1 MAGDR
6 ATKADI
12 RRMVADMERPAAG
25 PGRPRRDPAQEMK
38 ATNELSCYR
47 YAAVSREVAD
57 DRWIDFAERRLDRQS
72 LLQQLHGLST
82 SPTIAVSNIP
92 YSKTMVSR
100 CLVRSL
106 EGAEG
111 ETSDSPDW
119 LASVHQQTQDCR
131 SLSAAELVEL
141 AQEADCRVEISW
153 SRQHSQQGGLDAIF
167 HRYQPLTGERVM
179 FRFPTDHAER
189 PLHSLSSKPL
199 RQQFLQKTQ
208 QRLVEMLEA
217 QLPTY
222 MVPQTLTVLDAMPHT
237 EQPFRTEA
245 AAFYTSR
252 AGDAAAVGGVLAIA
266 PDSIGL
272 DDSFFRLGGD
282 SIAAMKLVGE
292 ARRAGIQLTV
302 ADLFRNPRLDQ
313 LTAAATASTHAS
325 PVSIPQVEH
334 VGPVAQSF
342 AQGRLWF
349 LEELHPGLTW
359 YLMPLAVRIRGPLDL
374 PALHSALLAVER
386 RHETLRTTFATV
398 DGASVQV
405 VQPFQAK
412 DLNIIDIVPGD
423 EQGLTEAVHQST
435 TFDLRTQPGWR
446 VTVYRVGE
454 HDHVLSIVMHHIISD
469 GWSVDVLMRELA
481 GFYSASVRGH
491 DPLSQ
496 VQPLPVQYRDFSLWQ
511 RQQAQADEH
520 QKQLSYWVEQLQTS
534 RPAELLCDKP
544 RPAALSGQAGVQ
556 SIEIAGPLYA
566 KLQSFCQLHGVTQ
579 FVVLLAAFRTAHFRL
594 TGQDDATIGTVNA
607 NRDRWEIKD
616 MIGFFVS
623 MQCLRITIGD
633 DSFEQLVQQV
643 NAVAVA
649 SHANADVPFESI
661 VSKLKSDRDLSR
673 HPLVQLVFAVHAQ
686 RDLGQLKLEG
696 MKTESLGDTAT
707 TRFDLEFHLFQQ
719 SDSLWGSVMFS
730 TDLYAPETI
739 DNLLSVFQRVLEA
752 CLDDPQAPVA
762 SMPLLREDNYAK
774 LDAMGLVRAEETAY
788 PRDSSVVDLFREQAA
803 ACPSR
808 VAVKDSVTEMTYA
821 QLDTA
826 SDVLARWLARR
837 SLAPETL
844 VGVFASRSCEAIV
857 AFLGI
862 LKANLAY
869 LPFDVKIPRKRMEDI
884 LSSLPGHRIILV
896 GVGAQPPSTELSNI
910 ELVGIR
916 EALDEQTK
924 TKAGKHTLA
933 VCSGPSA
940 TSLAYVMFTSGSTGM
955 PKGVMAEHRGIVRL
969 VRDNNLVQH
978 LPDSPVMAHMANLAF
993 DASTWEIYSTLL
1005 RGGTLVCIGAAM
1017 VLDAEA
1023 VLQMFP
1029 VHPADLVA
1037 AKQYLTG
1044 KGQYANGIPIG
1055 RALSNSGA
1063 FVMDAKLQLVP
1074 LGVVG
1079 ELVVTGDGLAR
1090 GYTDPARNI
1099 DRFVSVEIGGKT
1111 VRAYRT
1117 GDYVR
1122 HRPTDGQ
1129 LEFFGRMDGQ
1139 VKIRGNRVELGE
1151 VEHALRSDKAVR
1163 EAVAVLQQHDG
1174 SEARLAGFVTVHE
1187 DAEIADEQDVESRKS
1202 RHLYS
1207 IKQRLTEL
1215 LEAQLPAYMVP
1226 QTITILDA
1234 MPVNQ
1239 NGKADRKALEQQI
1252 GTQEGQSGL
1261 KRQPETEMQRTMQQL
1276 WAGVLAI
1283 APDSIGLDDSFFR
1296 LGGDS
1301 IAAMKL
1307 VGEARRAGIQLTV
1320 ADLFR
1325 NPRLDQLTAAATA
1338 STHASPVSIPQV
1350 EHVGPVAQSFAQGR
1364 LWFLEELHP
1373 GLTWY
1378 LMPLAVRIRGPLDLP
1393 ALHSAL
1399 LAVERRHETLRTT
1412 FATVDG
1418 ASVQVVQP
1426 FQAKDLNIIDIVP
1439 GDEQGL
1445 TEAVHQDHSTP
1456 FDLRTQPGWRVTVYR
1471 VGEHDHVLSIVM
1483 HHIISDGWSVDVL
1496 MRELAGFYSASVR
1509 GHDPLS
1515 QVQPLPVQYR
1525 DFSLWQRQQAQ
1536 ADEHQKQL
1544 SYWVEQLQTSRPAEL
1559 LCDKPRPAALSGQA
1573 GVQSIEIAGP
1583 LYAKLQS
1590 FCQLHGVT
1598 QFVVLLAA
1606 FRTAHFRLTGQD
1618 DATIGTVNANRD
1630 RWEIKDMIGF
1640 FVSMQCL
1647 RITIGD
1653 DSFEQ
1658 LVQQVN
1664 AVAVAS
1670 HANADVPFESI
1681 VSKLKSDRDL
1691 SRHPLLKLE
1700 GMKTESLGD
1709 TATTRFD
1716 LEFHLFQQSDSLWGS
1731 VMFSTDLY
1739 APETIDNLLSVFQRV
1754 LEACLDDP
1762 QAPVASMPLLREDNY
1777 AKLDA
1782 MGLVRAEETAYPRDS
1797 SVVDLFREQAAACPS
1812 RVAVKDSV
1820 TEMTY
1825 AQLDTASDVLARW
1838 LARRSLA
1845 PETLVGVFASRSCEA
1860 IVAFLGIL
1868 KANLA
1873 YLPFD
1878 VKIPRKRMEDILS
1891 SLPGHRI
1898 ILVGVGAQP
1907 PSTELSNIELV
1918 GIREALDE
1926 QTKTKAGKHTLAV
1939 CSGPSATSLAY
1950 VMFTSGSTGMPKGV
1964 MAEHR
1969 GIVRLVRDNN
1979 LVQHLPDSPVMA
1991 HMANLAFDASTW
2003 EIYSTLLRGGTLVCI
2018 GAAMVLD
2025 AEAVLQM
2032 FPVHPA
2038 DLVAAKQY
2046 LTGKFVNGYGPTEN
2060 TTFSATFL
2068 ISPEGQYANGIPIG
2082 RALSNS
2088 GAFVMDAKL
2097 QLVPLGVVGELVV
2110 TGDGLA
2116 RGYTDPARNIDRF
2129 VSVEIGGKTVRAYRT
2144 GDYVRHRPT
2153 DGQLEFFGRMDGQVK
2168 IRGNRVE
2175 LGEVEHALRSD
2186 KAVREAVAVL
2196 QQHDGSEARLAG
2208 FVTVHEDAEIADEQ
2222 DVESRKSRHLYSIK
2236 QRLTELLEAQLP
2248 AYMVPQ
2254 TITILDAMPVNQNG
2268 KADRKALEQQ
2278 IGTQEGQSG
2287 LKRQPETEM
2296 QRTMQQLWAG
2306 VLAIAPD
2313 SIGLDDSFFRLGGD
2327 SIAAMKLV
2335 GEARRAGIQL
2345 TVADLFRNPRL
2356 DQLTAAATAST
2367 HASPVSIPQVEHVGP
2382 VAQSFA
2388 QGRLWFLEELHPGL
2402 TWYLMPLAVRI
2413 RGPLDLPAL
2422 HSALLA
2428 VERRHETLRTTFATV
2443 DGASV
2448 QVVQP
2453 FQAKDL
2459 NIIDIVPGDE
2469 QGLTEAVHQ
2478 DHSTPF
2484 DLRTQPGWRVT
2495 VYRVGEHDH
2504 VLSIVM
2510 HHIISDGWSVDVL
2523 MRELAGFYSASVRGH
2538 DPLSQV
2544 QPLPV
2549 QYRDFSLWQ
2558 RQQAQADEHQKQLS
2572 YWVEQ
2577 LQTSRPAELLCDKP
2591 RPAALSGQAGVQSIE
2606 IAGPLYAKLQ
2616 SFCQLHGV
2624 TQFVVLLAAFR
2635 TAHFRLTGQDDAT
2648 IGTVNANRDRWEIKD
2663 MIGFFVSMQCLRIT
2677 IGDDSFEQLVQQVN
2691 AVAVASH
2698 ANADVPFESIVS
2710 KLKSDRDLS
2719 RHPLVQ
2725 LVFAVH
2731 AQRDLGQLKLEG
2743 MKTESLGDTA
2753 TTRFDLEFHLF
2764 QQSDSLWGSVM
2775 FSTDLYAPETIDNL
2789 LSVFQRVLE
2798 ACLDDP
2804 QAPVASMPLLRED
2817 NYAKLDAMGLV
2828 RAEETAYPR
2837 DSSVVDLF
2845 REQAAACPSRV
2856 AVKDSVTEMT
2866 YAQLDTASDVLARW
2880 LARRSLAPET
2890 LVGVFASR
2898 SCEAIVAF
2906 LGILKANLAYLPFD
2920 VKIPRKRMEDIL
2932 SSLPGHRIILVGVGA
2947 QPPSTE
2953 LSNIELV
2960 GIREALDEQTKTKA
2974 GKHTLAVCSGP
2985 SATSLAYVMFTSG
2998 STGMPKGVMAEHRG
3012 IVRLVRDNNLVQ
3024 HLPDSPVMAHMANLA
3039 FDASTWEIYST
3050 LLRGGTLVCIG
3061 AAMVLDAEAVLQM
3074 FPLFT
3079 GLDMLCVGGEAVHPA
3094 DLVAAKQ
3101 YLTGKFVNGY
3111 GPTENTTFSATFLIS
3126 PEGQYANGIPIGRA
3140 LSNSG
3145 AFVMDAKLQ
3154 LVPLG
3159 VVGELVVT
3167 GDGLA
3172 RGYTDP
3178 ARNIDRFVSVEIG
3191 GKTVRAYRTGD
3202 YVRHRPTDG
3211 QLEFFGRMD
3220 GQVKIRGNRVELGEV
3235 EHALRSDKAVRE
3247 AVAVLQQHDGSEARL
3262 AGFVTVHEDAEIA
3275 DEQDVESG
3283 NPATCTTIT
3292 ILDAMPVNQNGKAD
3306 RKALEQQIGT
3316 QEGQSGL
3323 KRQPETEMQRT
3334 MQQLWAGVLAIA
3346 PDSIGLDDS
3355 FFRLGGDSIAAMKLV
3370 GEARRAGIQLTVA
3383 DLFRNPR
3390 LDQLTA
3396 AATASTHASPVSIPQ
3411 VEHVGPVAQSFAQG
3425 RLWFLEELHPGLT
3438 WYLMPLAVRIRGP
3451 LDLPALHSALLAVE
3465 RRHETLRTTF
3475 ATVDGA
3481 SVQVVQPF
3489 QAKDLNIIDIVPGDE
3504 QGLTEAVHQDHST
3517 PFDLRT
3523 QPGWRVTVYRVGEH
3537 DHVLS
3542 IVMHHIISDGWSV
3555 DVLMR
3560 ELAGFYSASVRGH
3573 DPLSQVQPLPVQYR
3587 DFSLWQRQQA
3597 QADEHQKQLS
3607 YWVEQLQT
3615 SRPAELLCDKPRP
3628 AALSGQAG
3636 VQSIE
3641 IAGPLYAKLQ
3651 SFCQLHGV
3659 TQFVVLLAAFRT
3671 AHFRLTGQD
3680 DATIGTVNANRD
3692 RWEIKDMI
3700 GFFVSM
3706 QCLRITIG
3714 DDSFEQL
3721 VQQVNAVAVASH
3733 ANADVPFESIVSKLK
3748 SDRDLSR
3755 HPLVQLV
3762 FAVHA
3767 QRDLGQLKLEGMKT
3781 ESLGDTATTRFDLEF
3796 HLFQQSDSLW
3806 GSVMFSTDLYAPET
3820 IDNLLSVFQRVLEA
3834 CLDDPQAPV
3843 ASMPLLREDNYA
3855 KLDAM
3860 GLVRAEETAYPR
3872 DSSVVDLFREQA
3884 AACPSRVAV
3893 KDSVT
3898 EMTYAQLDT
3907 ASDVLARWL
3916 ARRSLA
3922 PETLVGV
3929 FASRSCEAIVAFL
3942 GILKANLA
3950 YLPFDVKIP
3959 RKRMEDIL
3967 SSLPGHR
3974 IILVGVGAQPPS
3986 TELSNIELVGIR
3998 EALDEQTKTKAGKH
4012 TLAVCS
4018 GPSATS
4024 LAYVMFTSGS
4034 TGMPKGVMAEHRG
4047 IVRLVRDNN
4056 LVQHLPDSPVMA
4068 HMANLAFDASTWEIY
4083 STLLRGGTLVCIG
4096 AAMVLDA
4103 EAVLQMFREH
4113 CIRTAYMAPSLFRS
4127 YILQAPALFTG
4138 LDMLCVGGEA
4148 VHPADLVAAKQYLTG
4163 KGAVRKRHSHRPR
4176 PQQLGAFVMD
4186 AKLQLVPLGV
4196 VGELV
4201 VTGDGLARGYTD
4213 PARNIDRFVSVEIG
4227 GKTVRAYRTGDY
4239 VRHRPTDGQLEFFG
4253 RMDGQV
4259 KIRGNRVELGEVEH
4273 ALRSDKAV
4281 REAVAVLQ
4289 QHDGSEARLAG
4300 FVTVHED
4307 AEIADEQDVESRKS
4321 RHLYSIKQRLTELL
4335 EAQLPA
4341 YMVPQTITIL
4351 DAMPVNQNG
4360 KADRKALEQQIGT
4373 QEGQSGL
4380 KRQPETEMQRTM
4392 QQLWAGVLAIAPDS
4406 IGLDDSFF
4414 RLGGDSIAAMKLV
4427 GEARRAG
4434 IQLTVADLFRNPRLD
4449 QLTAAATAS
4458 THASPVSIPQVEHV
4472 GPVAQSFAQGRL
4484 WFLEELHPGLTWYLM
4499 PLAVRI
4505 RGPLDLPALHSAL
4518 LAVERR
4524 HETLR
4529 TTFATVD
4536 GASVQVV
4543 QPFQAKDLNIIDI
4556 VPGDEQ
4562 GLTEAV
4568 HQDHSTPFDLRT
4580 QPGWRVTVYRVGE
4593 HDHVLS
4599 IVMHHIISDG
4609 WSVDVLMRE
4618 LAGFYSAS
4626 VRGHDPLSQVQPLPV
4641 QYRDFSLW
4649 QRQQAQADEHQKQLS
4664 YWVEQLQTSRP
4675 AELLCDKPRPAALS
4689 GQAGVQSIEIA
4700 GPLYAKLQS
4709 FCQLHGVTQFVV
4721 LLAAFR
4727 TAHFRLTGQDDA
4739 TIGTVNAN
4747 RDRWEIKDMIGFFV
4761 ACINA
4766 VAVASHANADV
4777 PFESIVSKLKSDRD
4791 LSRHPLVQL
4800 QSDSLWGS
4808 VMFSTDL
4815 YAPETIDNLL
4825 SVFQRV
4831 LEACLDDPQAPV
4843 ASMPLLR
4850 EDNYAKLDAM
4860 GLVRAEE
4867 TAYPRDSSVV
4877 DLFREQA
4884 AACPSRVAV
4893 KDSVTE
4899 MTYAQLDTA
4908 SDVLARWL
4916 ARRSLA
4922 PETLVGVFASRSC
4935 EAIVAFL
4942 GILKANLAYLPFDV
4956 KIPRKRMEDILSS
4969 LPGHRIILVGVGA
4982 QPPSTELSN
4991 IELVG
4996 IREAL
5001 DEQTKTKAGKH
5012 TLAVCSGPSATSL
5025 AYVMFTSGSTGMPK
5039 GVMAEHRGIVRLVRD
5054 NNLVQHLPDS
5064 PVMAHMANLAFDA
5077 STWEIY
5083 STLLRGGTLVC
5094 IGAAMV
5100 LDAEAVLQMF
5110 PVHPADLVAAKQYL
5124 TGKFVNGYGPT
5135 ENTTFSATFLISPEG
5150 QYANGIPIG
5159 RALSN
5164 SGAFVMDAKLQL
5176 VPLGVVGE
5184 LVVTGDGLARGYTDP
5199 ARNIDRFVSVEIG
5212 GKTVRAYR
5220 TGDYVRH
5227 RPTDG
5232 QLEFFGRM
5240 DGQVKIRGN
5249 RVELGEVEHALRSDK
5264 AVREAVAVL
5273 QQHDGSEARLAGF
5286 VTVHEDAEIA
5296 DEQDVESWKSRHL
5309 YSIKQRLTE
5318 LLEAQLPAYMV
5329 PQTIT
5334 ILDAMPVNQN
5344 GKADRKALEQQIGTQ
5359 EGQSGLKR
5367 QPETEMQ
5374 RTMQQLWAGVLA
5386 IAPDSIGLDDSF
5398 FRLGGDS
5405 IAAMKLVG
5413 EARRAGIQLTVADLF
5428 RNPRLDQLT
5437 AAATAST
5444 HASPVSIPQVE
5455 HVGPVAQS
5463 FAQGRLWFLE
5473 ELHPGLTW
5481 YLMPLAVRIRGPLD
5495 LPALHS
5501 ALLAVERRHETLRT
5515 TFATVDGAS
5524 VQVVQPFQAK
5534 DLNIIDIVPGD
5545 EQGLTEAVHQD
5556 HSTPF
5561 DLRTQPGWRV
5571 TVYRVGEHDHVLSIV
5586 MHHIISDGW
5595 SVDVLMRELAG
5606 FYSASVRGHD
5616 PLSQV
5621 QPLPVQYRDFSL
5633 WQRQQAQADEH
5644 QKQLSYW
5651 VEQLQ
5656 TSRPAEL
5663 LCDKPRPAALSG
5675 QAGVQSIEIAGPLYA
5690 KLQSFCQLHGVTQF
5704 VVLLAAFRTAHFRL
5718 TGQDDATI
5726 GTVNANRDRW
5736 EIKDMIG
5743 FFVSMQCLR
5752 ITIGDDSFEELVQ
5765 QVRSSGCF
5773 PCQRRRSF
5781 ESIVSKLKSD
5791 RDLSRHPL
5799 VQLVFAVHAQ
5809 RDLGQLKLE
5818 GMKTEKTIDNL
5829 LSVFQRVLEACL
5841 DDPQAPVASMPLL
5854 REDNYAKLDAM
5865 GLVRAEETA
5874 YPRDSSVVD
5883 LFREQAA
5890 ACPSRV
5896 AVKDSVTEMTYAQL
5910 DTASDVLARWLARRS
5925 LAPETLVG
5933 VFASRSCEA
5942 IVAFLGILKA
5952 NLAYLPFD
5960 VKIPRKRMEDILS
5973 SLPGHRIIL
5982 VGVGA
5987 QPPSTELSNIELV
6000 GIREAL
6006 DEQTKTK
6013 AGKHTL
6019 AVCSGPS
6026 ATSLAYVMFT
6036 SGSTGMPKGVMAEHR
6051 GIVRLVRDNNLV
6063 QHLPDSPVMAH
6074 MANLAFDAS
6083 TLEIYTCLLNAG
6095 TLVCIDT
6102 ETVLDATA
6110 VLQTFRQSSIRSAFM
6125 APSLFRMYVAEAPGL
6140 YSELHM
6146 LCVGGEALH
6155 TNDLIAAR
6163 QHLTGVLVNAYG
6175 PTENGV
6181 VSTIAIV
6188 LKDHQYS
6195 NGIPIGR
6202 ALSNSGAFVMDAK
6215 LQLVPLGVVG
6225 ELVVTG
6231 DGLARGYTDPA
6242 RNIDRFVSV
6251 EIGGKTV
6258 RAYRTGDYVRH
6269 RPTDGQLE
6277 FFGRM
6282 DGQVKI
6288 RGNRVELGEVEH
6300 ALRSDK
6306 AVREAVAVLQQH
6318 DGSEARLAG
6327 FVTVHEDAEI
6337 ADEQDVES
6345 WKSRH
6350 LYSIKQRLTE
6360 LLEAQ
6365 LPAYMVPQTITI
6377 LDAMPVNQNGKADR
6391 KALEQQIGTQE
6402 GQSGLKRQ
6410 PETEM
6415 QRTMQQ
6421 LWAGVLAIAP
6431 DSIGLDD
6438 SFFRLGGD
6446 SIVAMKLVGEARRA
6460 GIQLTVADVFMHP
6473 ILQDLARNPRKV
6485 NDCAVELLLPFSLLS
6500 PATKEDILSTQQS
6513 LDPTMDVD
6521 IIVDILPVTHSQK
6534 IYLCRGLDDPRVA
6547 FNHFYVDIGPQLDL
6561 ELLRDSCRKLVDH
6574 FSILRTKFVPHK
6586 QEWFQIVLR
6595 TLELPFSVFD
6605 VDQSMDEASHAM
6617 CMQDIKRTDPL
6628 EVPTSFKLLRNKS
6641 ETSRLIVRLSHAQY
6655 DGVCLP
6661 VILQTLVSIYQQE
6674 PLYPAVE
6681 FSSYLAHARRMR
6693 TISSRYWREL
6703 LKGSFPTR
6711 AVEKLSVEMQEPVAP
6726 RLVYVERYIDAPRHS
6741 ERLTMASLLS
6751 SAWALVLASITGEQ
6765 DVVFGHVV
6773 AGRNSDIPNV
6783 TEIIGP
6789 CLNIIPVRTLVH
6801 PTKTS
6806 KELIQSVQDQHIS
6819 LGQSDSMGWDEIV
6832 QDCTDWPAGTMFDSV
6847 VQHQNIVAQPE
6858 IHFAG
6863 ATAKLNGFKNPFG
6876 VAPYLTLFRNRKAT
6890 S

>member
-1 MAGDR
+1 MPVNQNG
-6 ATKADI
+6 KADRKALEQQI
-12 RRMVADMERPAAG
+12 G
-25 PGRPRRDPAQEMK
+25 TQEGQSGLK
-38 ATNELSCYR
+38 
-47 YAAVSREVAD
+47 
-57 DRWIDFAERRLDRQS
+57 RQPETEMQRTM
-72 LLQQLHGLST
+72 QQLW
-82 SPTIAVSNIP
+82 A
-92 YSKTMVSR
+92 
-100 CLVRSL
+100 
-106 EGAEG
+106 
-111 ETSDSPDW
+111 
-119 LASVHQQTQDCR
+119 
-131 SLSAAELVEL
+131 
-141 AQEADCRVEISW
+141 
-153 SRQHSQQGGLDAIF
+153 
-167 HRYQPLTGERVM
+167 
-179 FRFPTDHAER
+179 
-189 PLHSLSSKPL
+189 
-199 RQQFLQKTQ
+199 
-208 QRLVEMLEA
+208 
-217 QLPTY
+217 
-222 MVPQTLTVLDAMPHT
+222 
-237 EQPFRTEA
+237 
-245 AAFYTSR
+245 
-252 AGDAAAVGGVLAIA
+252 GVLAIA

-423 EQGLTEAVHQST
+423 EQGLTEA
-435 TFDLRTQPGWR
+435 PGWR

-544 RPAALSGQAGVQ
+544 RPAALSGQAGARFLDIQ
-556 SIEIAGPLYA
+556 GSLYA

-896 GVGAQPPSTELSNI
+896 G
-910 ELVGIR
+910 LVGIR

-993 DASTWEIYSTLL
+993 DASTLEIYTCLL
-1005 RGGTLVCIGAAM
+1005 NAGTLVCIDTET
-1017 VLDAEA
+1017 VLDATA
-1023 VLQMFP
+1023 VLQTFRQSCIRSAFMAPSLFRMYVAEAP
-1029 VHPADLVA
+1029 GLYSELHMLCVGGEALHTNDLIA
-1037 AKQYLTG
+1037 ARQHLTG
-1044 KGQYANGIPIG
+1044 VLVNAYGPTENGVVSTIAIVLKDHQYSNGIPIG

-1445 TEAVHQDHSTP
+1445 TEAVQQEQGTV
-1456 FDLRTQPGWRVTVYR
+1456 FNLRTQPGWRVTVYR

-1640 FVSMQCL
+1640 FVNCSVHEV
-1647 RITIGD
+1647 TI
-1653 DSFEQ
+1653 
-1658 LVQQVN
+1658 
-1664 AVAVAS
+1664 AS

-1691 SRHPLLKLE
+1691 SRHPLVQLVFAVHAQQDLGQLNLE
-1700 GMKTESLGD
+1700 GVQTESLAD
-1709 TATTRFD
+1709 AKTSRFD
-1716 LEFHLFQQSDSLWGS
+1716 LEFHFSQQPNGLWGS

-1979 LVQHLPDSPVMA
+1979 LVQHVPDSPVMA

-2032 FPVHPA
+2032 FREHCIRTAYMAPSLFRSYILQAPALFTGLDMLCVGGEAVHPA

-2208 FVTVHEDAEIADEQ
+2208 FVTVHEDAETADEHVDDSNESQ
-2222 DVESRKSRHLYSIK
+2222 HVDVWEDKFDADIYSPIDNVQKENIGRDFVGWTSMYDGSDIDKAEMNEWLDDTIDTMLNGQRPGNVLEIGSGTGMILFNLGDGLQSYVGLDPSRKAVQFIAETAKSIPGLAGKIRMYKATAADVGRLEQPVAASLVVINSVVQYFPSLDYLFKTVQQLVELEGTRTLFFGDVRSYALHREFLATRAVHMAGDRATKADIRRMVADMERVERELLVDPAFFTALPSRLPGLVDHVEILPKKMKATNELSCYRYAAVVHLTPRDGQARELAVREVADDRWIDFAERRLDRQSLLQQLHGLSTSPTIAVSNIPYSKTMVSRCLVRSLEGAEGETSDSPDWLASVHQQTQDCRSLSAAELVELAQEADCRVEISWSRQHSQQGGLDAIFHRYQPLTGERVILSSK
-2236 QRLTELLEAQLP
+2236 PLRQQFLQKTQQRLVEMLEAQLP
-2248 AYMVPQ
+2248 TYMVPQ
-2254 TITILDAMPVNQNG
+2254 TLTVLDAMPVNPNG
-2268 KADRKALEQQ
+2268 KVDRKALEQQ
-2278 IGTQEGQSG
+2278 ADTQSNHSGQ
-2287 LKRQPETEM
+2287 KQQPSTPAE
-2296 QRTMQQLWAG
+2296 RAMQQLWAG

-2663 MIGFFVSMQCLRIT
+2663 MIGFFVNMQCLRIT
-2677 IGDDSFEQLVQQVN
+2677 AGHGSFEELVQQVHE
-2691 AVAVASH
+2691 V
-2698 ANADVPFESIVS
+2698 
-2710 KLKSDRDLS
+2710 
-2719 RHPLVQ
+2719 
-2725 LVFAVH
+2725 
-2731 AQRDLGQLKLEG
+2731 
-2743 MKTESLGDTA
+2743 
-2753 TTRFDLEFHLF
+2753 
-2764 QQSDSLWGSVM
+2764 
-2775 FSTDLYAPETIDNL
+2775 TI
-2789 LSVFQRVLE
+2789 
-2798 ACLDDP
+2798 
-2804 QAPVASMPLLRED
+2804 
-2817 NYAKLDAMGLV
+2817 
-2828 RAEETAYPR
+2828 
-2837 DSSVVDLF
+2837 
-2845 REQAAACPSRV
+2845 
-2856 AVKDSVTEMT
+2856 
-2866 YAQLDTASDVLARW
+2866 
-2880 LARRSLAPET
+2880 
-2890 LVGVFASR
+2890 
-2898 SCEAIVAF
+2898 
-2906 LGILKANLAYLPFD
+2906 
-2920 VKIPRKRMEDIL
+2920 
-2932 SSLPGHRIILVGVGA
+2932 
-2947 QPPSTE
+2947 
-2953 LSNIELV
+2953 
-2960 GIREALDEQTKTKA
+2960 
-2974 GKHTLAVCSGP
+2974 
-2985 SATSLAYVMFTSG
+2985 
-2998 STGMPKGVMAEHRG
+2998 
-3012 IVRLVRDNNLVQ
+3012 
-3024 HLPDSPVMAHMANLA
+3024 
-3039 FDASTWEIYST
+3039 
-3050 LLRGGTLVCIG
+3050 
-3061 AAMVLDAEAVLQM
+3061 
-3074 FPLFT
+3074 
-3079 GLDMLCVGGEAVHPA
+3079 
-3094 DLVAAKQ
+3094 
-3101 YLTGKFVNGY
+3101 
-3111 GPTENTTFSATFLIS
+3111 
-3126 PEGQYANGIPIGRA
+3126 
-3140 LSNSG
+3140 
-3145 AFVMDAKLQ
+3145 
-3154 LVPLG
+3154 
-3159 VVGELVVT
+3159 
-3167 GDGLA
+3167 
-3172 RGYTDP
+3172 
-3178 ARNIDRFVSVEIG
+3178 
-3191 GKTVRAYRTGD
+3191 
-3202 YVRHRPTDG
+3202 
-3211 QLEFFGRMD
+3211 
-3220 GQVKIRGNRVELGEV
+3220 
-3235 EHALRSDKAVRE
+3235 
-3247 AVAVLQQHDGSEARL
+3247 
-3262 AGFVTVHEDAEIA
+3262 
-3275 DEQDVESG
+3275 
-3283 NPATCTTIT
+3283 
-3292 ILDAMPVNQNGKAD
+3292 
-3306 RKALEQQIGT
+3306 
-3316 QEGQSGL
+3316 
-3323 KRQPETEMQRT
+3323 
-3334 MQQLWAGVLAIA
+3334 
-3346 PDSIGLDDS
+3346 
-3355 FFRLGGDSIAAMKLV
+3355 
-3370 GEARRAGIQLTVA
+3370 
-3383 DLFRNPR
+3383 
-3390 LDQLTA
+3390 
-3396 AATASTHASPVSIPQ
+3396 
-3411 VEHVGPVAQSFAQG
+3411 
-3425 RLWFLEELHPGLT
+3425 
-3438 WYLMPLAVRIRGP
+3438 
-3451 LDLPALHSALLAVE
+3451 
-3465 RRHETLRTTF
+3465 
-3475 ATVDGA
+3475 
-3481 SVQVVQPF
+3481 
-3489 QAKDLNIIDIVPGDE
+3489 
-3504 QGLTEAVHQDHST
+3504 
-3517 PFDLRT
+3517 
-3523 QPGWRVTVYRVGEH
+3523 
-3537 DHVLS
+3537 
-3542 IVMHHIISDGWSV
+3542 
-3555 DVLMR
+3555 
-3560 ELAGFYSASVRGH
+3560 
-3573 DPLSQVQPLPVQYR
+3573 
-3587 DFSLWQRQQA
+3587 
-3597 QADEHQKQLS
+3597 
-3607 YWVEQLQT
+3607 
-3615 SRPAELLCDKPRP
+3615 
-3628 AALSGQAG
+3628 
-3636 VQSIE
+3636 
-3641 IAGPLYAKLQ
+3641 
-3651 SFCQLHGV
+3651 
-3659 TQFVVLLAAFRT
+3659 
-3671 AHFRLTGQD
+3671 
-3680 DATIGTVNANRD
+3680 
-3692 RWEIKDMI
+3692 
-3700 GFFVSM
+3700 
-3706 QCLRITIG
+3706 
-3714 DDSFEQL
+3714 
-3721 VQQVNAVAVASH
+3721 
-3733 ANADVPFESIVSKLK
+3733 
-3748 SDRDLSR
+3748 
-3755 HPLVQLV
+3755 
-3762 FAVHA
+3762 
-3767 QRDLGQLKLEGMKT
+3767 
-3781 ESLGDTATTRFDLEF
+3781 
-3796 HLFQQSDSLW
+3796 
-3806 GSVMFSTDLYAPET
+3806 
-3820 IDNLLSVFQRVLEA
+3820 
-3834 CLDDPQAPV
+3834 
-3843 ASMPLLREDNYA
+3843 
-3855 KLDAM
+3855 
-3860 GLVRAEETAYPR
+3860 
-3872 DSSVVDLFREQA
+3872 
-3884 AACPSRVAV
+3884 
-3893 KDSVT
+3893 
-3898 EMTYAQLDT
+3898 
-3907 ASDVLARWL
+3907 
-3916 ARRSLA
+3916 
-3922 PETLVGV
+3922 
-3929 FASRSCEAIVAFL
+3929 
-3942 GILKANLA
+3942 
-3950 YLPFDVKIP
+3950 
-3959 RKRMEDIL
+3959 
-3967 SSLPGHR
+3967 
-3974 IILVGVGAQPPS
+3974 
-3986 TELSNIELVGIR
+3986 
-3998 EALDEQTKTKAGKH
+3998 
-4012 TLAVCS
+4012 
-4018 GPSATS
+4018 
-4024 LAYVMFTSGS
+4024 
-4034 TGMPKGVMAEHRG
+4034 
-4047 IVRLVRDNN
+4047 
-4056 LVQHLPDSPVMA
+4056 
-4068 HMANLAFDASTWEIY
+4068 
-4083 STLLRGGTLVCIG
+4083 
-4096 AAMVLDA
+4096 
-4103 EAVLQMFREH
+4103 
-4113 CIRTAYMAPSLFRS
+4113 
-4127 YILQAPALFTG
+4127 
-4138 LDMLCVGGEA
+4138 
-4148 VHPADLVAAKQYLTG
+4148 
-4163 KGAVRKRHSHRPR
+4163 
-4176 PQQLGAFVMD
+4176 
-4186 AKLQLVPLGV
+4186 
-4196 VGELV
+4196 
-4201 VTGDGLARGYTD
+4201 
-4213 PARNIDRFVSVEIG
+4213 
-4227 GKTVRAYRTGDY
+4227 
-4239 VRHRPTDGQLEFFG
+4239 
-4253 RMDGQV
+4253 
-4259 KIRGNRVELGEVEH
+4259 
-4273 ALRSDKAV
+4273 
-4281 REAVAVLQ
+4281 
-4289 QHDGSEARLAG
+4289 
-4300 FVTVHED
+4300 
-4307 AEIADEQDVESRKS
+4307 
-4321 RHLYSIKQRLTELL
+4321 
-4335 EAQLPA
+4335 
-4341 YMVPQTITIL
+4341 
-4351 DAMPVNQNG
+4351 
-4360 KADRKALEQQIGT
+4360 
-4373 QEGQSGL
+4373 
-4380 KRQPETEMQRTM
+4380 
-4392 QQLWAGVLAIAPDS
+4392 
-4406 IGLDDSFF
+4406 
-4414 RLGGDSIAAMKLV
+4414 
-4427 GEARRAG
+4427 
-4434 IQLTVADLFRNPRLD
+4434 
-4449 QLTAAATAS
+4449 
-4458 THASPVSIPQVEHV
+4458 
-4472 GPVAQSFAQGRL
+4472 
-4484 WFLEELHPGLTWYLM
+4484 
-4499 PLAVRI
+4499 
-4505 RGPLDLPALHSAL
+4505 
-4518 LAVERR
+4518 
-4524 HETLR
+4524 
-4529 TTFATVD
+4529 
-4536 GASVQVV
+4536 
-4543 QPFQAKDLNIIDI
+4543 
-4556 VPGDEQ
+4556 
-4562 GLTEAV
+4562 
-4568 HQDHSTPFDLRT
+4568 
-4580 QPGWRVTVYRVGE
+4580 
-4593 HDHVLS
+4593 
-4599 IVMHHIISDG
+4599 
-4609 WSVDVLMRE
+4609 
-4618 LAGFYSAS
+4618 
-4626 VRGHDPLSQVQPLPV
+4626 
-4641 QYRDFSLW
+4641 
-4649 QRQQAQADEHQKQLS
+4649 
-4664 YWVEQLQTSRP
+4664 
-4675 AELLCDKPRPAALS
+4675 
-4689 GQAGVQSIEIA
+4689 
-4700 GPLYAKLQS
+4700 
-4709 FCQLHGVTQFVV
+4709 
-4721 LLAAFR
+4721 
-4727 TAHFRLTGQDDA
+4727 
-4739 TIGTVNAN
+4739 
-4747 RDRWEIKDMIGFFV
+4747 
-4761 ACINA
+4761 
-4766 VAVASHANADV
+4766 ASHANADV

-4969 LPGHRIILVGVGA
+4969 LPGHRIILVG
-4982 QPPSTELSN
+4982 
-4991 IELVG
+4991 
-4996 IREAL
+4996 
-5001 DEQTKTKAGKH
+5001 TKTKAGKH

-5110 PVHPADLVAAKQYL
+5110 REHCIRTAYMAPSLFRSYILQAPALFTGLDMLCVGGEAVHPADLVAAKQYL

-5286 VTVHEDAEIA
+5286 VTVHEDAETA
-5296 DEQDVESWKSRHL
+5296 DEHVDDSNESQHVDVWEDKFDADIYSPIDNVQKENIGRDFVGWTSMYDGSDIDKAEMNEWLDDTIDTMLNGQRPGNVLEIGSGTGMILFNLGDGLQSYVGLDPSRKAVQFIAETAKSIPGLAGKIRMYKATAADVGRLEQPVAASLVVINSVVQYFPSLDYLFKTVQQLVELEGTRTLFFGDVRSYALHREFLATRAVHMAGDRATKADIRRMVADMERVERELLVDPAFFTALPSRLPGLVDHVEILPKKMKATNELSCYRYAAVVHLTPRDGQARELAVREVADDRWIDFAERRLDRQSLLQQLHGLSTSPTIAVSNIPYSKTMVSRCLVRSLEGAEGETSDSPDWLASVHQQTQDCRSLSAAELVELAQEADCRVEISWSRQHSQQGGL
-5309 YSIKQRLTE
+5309 DAIFHRYQPLTGERVILSSKPLRQQFLQKTQQRLVE
-5318 LLEAQLPAYMV
+5318 MLEAQLPTYMV
-5329 PQTIT
+5329 PQTLT
-5334 ILDAMPVNQN
+5334 VLDAMPVNPN
-5344 GKADRKALEQQIGTQ
+5344 GKVDRKALEQQADTQ
-5359 EGQSGLKR
+5359 SNHSGQKQ
-5367 QPETEMQ
+5367 QP
-5374 RTMQQLWAGVLA
+5374 
-5386 IAPDSIGLDDSF
+5386 
-5398 FRLGGDS
+5398 
-5405 IAAMKLVG
+5405 
-5413 EARRAGIQLTVADLF
+5413 
-5428 RNPRLDQLT
+5428 
-5437 AAATAST
+5437 
-5444 HASPVSIPQVE
+5444 
-5455 HVGPVAQS
+5455 
-5463 FAQGRLWFLE
+5463 
-5473 ELHPGLTW
+5473 
-5481 YLMPLAVRIRGPLD
+5481 
-5495 LPALHS
+5495 
-5501 ALLAVERRHETLRT
+5501 
-5515 TFATVDGAS
+5515 
-5524 VQVVQPFQAK
+5524 
-5534 DLNIIDIVPGD
+5534 
-5545 EQGLTEAVHQD
+5545 
-5556 HSTPF
+5556 STP
-5561 DLRTQPGWRV
+5561 
-5571 TVYRVGEHDHVLSIV
+5571 
-5586 MHHIISDGW
+5586 
-5595 SVDVLMRELAG
+5595 
-5606 FYSASVRGHD
+5606 
-5616 PLSQV
+5616 
-5621 QPLPVQYRDFSL
+5621 
-5633 WQRQQAQADEH
+5633 
-5644 QKQLSYW
+5644 
-5651 VEQLQ
+5651 
-5656 TSRPAEL
+5656 AE
-5663 LCDKPRPAALSG
+5663 
-5675 QAGVQSIEIAGPLYA
+5675 
-5690 KLQSFCQLHGVTQF
+5690 
-5704 VVLLAAFRTAHFRL
+5704 
-5718 TGQDDATI
+5718 
-5726 GTVNANRDRW
+5726 
-5736 EIKDMIG
+5736 
-5743 FFVSMQCLR
+5743 
-5752 ITIGDDSFEELVQ
+5752 
-5765 QVRSSGCF
+5765 
-5773 PCQRRRSF
+5773 
-5781 ESIVSKLKSD
+5781 
-5791 RDLSRHPL
+5791 
-5799 VQLVFAVHAQ
+5799 
-5809 RDLGQLKLE
+5809 
-5818 GMKTEKTIDNL
+5818 
-5829 LSVFQRVLEACL
+5829 
-5841 DDPQAPVASMPLL
+5841 
-5854 REDNYAKLDAM
+5854 
-5865 GLVRAEETA
+5865 RA
-5874 YPRDSSVVD
+5874 
-5883 LFREQAA
+5883 
-5890 ACPSRV
+5890 
-5896 AVKDSVTEMTYAQL
+5896 
-5910 DTASDVLARWLARRS
+5910 
-5925 LAPETLVG
+5925 
-5933 VFASRSCEA
+5933 
-5942 IVAFLGILKA
+5942 
-5952 NLAYLPFD
+5952 
-5960 VKIPRKRMEDILS
+5960 
-5973 SLPGHRIIL
+5973 
-5982 VGVGA
+5982 
-5987 QPPSTELSNIELV
+5987 
-6000 GIREAL
+6000 
-6006 DEQTKTK
+6006 
-6013 AGKHTL
+6013 
-6019 AVCSGPS
+6019 
-6026 ATSLAYVMFT
+6026 
-6036 SGSTGMPKGVMAEHR
+6036 
-6051 GIVRLVRDNNLV
+6051 
-6063 QHLPDSPVMAH
+6063 
-6074 MANLAFDAS
+6074 
-6083 TLEIYTCLLNAG
+6083 
-6095 TLVCIDT
+6095 
-6102 ETVLDATA
+6102 
-6110 VLQTFRQSSIRSAFM
+6110 
-6125 APSLFRMYVAEAPGL
+6125 
-6140 YSELHM
+6140 
-6146 LCVGGEALH
+6146 
-6155 TNDLIAAR
+6155 
-6163 QHLTGVLVNAYG
+6163 
-6175 PTENGV
+6175 
-6181 VSTIAIV
+6181 
-6188 LKDHQYS
+6188 
-6195 NGIPIGR
+6195 
-6202 ALSNSGAFVMDAK
+6202 
-6215 LQLVPLGVVG
+6215 
-6225 ELVVTG
+6225 
-6231 DGLARGYTDPA
+6231 
-6242 RNIDRFVSV
+6242 
-6251 EIGGKTV
+6251 
-6258 RAYRTGDYVRH
+6258 
-6269 RPTDGQLE
+6269 
-6277 FFGRM
+6277 
-6282 DGQVKI
+6282 
-6288 RGNRVELGEVEH
+6288 
-6300 ALRSDK
+6300 
-6306 AVREAVAVLQQH
+6306 
-6318 DGSEARLAG
+6318 
-6327 FVTVHEDAEI
+6327 
-6337 ADEQDVES
+6337 
-6345 WKSRH
+6345 
-6350 LYSIKQRLTE
+6350 
-6360 LLEAQ
+6360 
-6365 LPAYMVPQTITI
+6365 
-6377 LDAMPVNQNGKADR
+6377 
-6391 KALEQQIGTQE
+6391 
-6402 GQSGLKRQ
+6402 
-6410 PETEM
+6410 
-6415 QRTMQQ
+6415 MQQ

-6446 SIVAMKLVGEARRA
+6446 SIVAMKLVGEARKA
-6460 GIQLTVADVFMHP
+6460 GMHLTVADVFMHP
-6473 ILQDLARNPRKV
+6473 ILQDLTRHRRKV

-6513 LDPTMDVD
+6513 LDTTMDVD

-6661 VILQTLVSIYQQE
+6661 VIFQTLVSIYQQE

-6711 AVEKLSVEMQEPVAP
+6711 ATEKLSVEAQEPVAP

-6863 ATAKLNGFKNPFG
+6863 ATAKLNAFKNPFG
-6876 VAPYLTLFRNRKAT
+6876 VAPYLTLFSEPQGNQLKIIISGNTHFLTLERASLLVDMLGQAAQALSYSPQASLASLTLSLLN
-6890 S
+6890 SVLSD

>member
-1 MAGDR
+1 MPCSLAG
-6 ATKADI
+6 
-12 RRMVADMERPAAG
+12 RR
-25 PGRPRRDPAQEMK
+25 RR
-38 ATNELSCYR
+38 
-47 YAAVSREVAD
+47 
-57 DRWIDFAERRLDRQS
+57 
-72 LLQQLHGLST
+72 
-82 SPTIAVSNIP
+82 
-92 YSKTMVSR
+92 
-100 CLVRSL
+100 
-106 EGAEG
+106 

-222 MVPQTLTVLDAMPHT
+222 MVPQTLTVLDAMPVNPNGKVDRKAL
-237 EQPFRTEA
+237 EQQADTQSNHSGQKQQPSTPAE
-245 AAFYTSR
+245 R
-252 AGDAAAVGGVLAIA
+252 AMQQLWAGVLAIA

-325 PVSIPQVEH
+325 PVSIPQ
-334 VGPVAQSF
+334 SSMS
-342 AQGRLWF
+342 GRWRNRSRRA
-349 LEELHPGLTW
+349 GC
-359 YLMPLAVRIRGPLDL
+359 VRIRGPLDL

-423 EQGLTEAVHQST
+423 EQGLAEAVQQEQGT
-435 TFDLRTQPGWR
+435 VFNLRTQPGWR

-661 VSKLKSDRDLSR
+661 VSKLK
-673 HPLVQLVFAVHAQ
+673 
-686 RDLGQLKLEG
+686 
-696 MKTESLGDTAT
+696 AT
-707 TRFDLEFHLFQQ
+707 

-955 PKGVMAEHRGIVRL
+955 PKGVMAEHRGIQL
-969 VRDNNLVQH
+969 
-978 LPDSPVMAHMANLAF
+978 
-993 DASTWEIYSTLL
+993 
-1005 RGGTLVCIGAAM
+1005 GAC
-1017 VLDAEA
+1017 
-1023 VLQMFP
+1023 
-1029 VHPADLVA
+1029 HGRTA
-1037 AKQYLTG
+1037 A
-1044 KGQYANGIPIG
+1044 
-1055 RALSNSGA
+1055 
-1063 FVMDAKLQLVP
+1063 VP

-1445 TEAVHQDHSTP
+1445 TEAVQQEQGTV
-1456 FDLRTQPGWRVTVYR
+1456 FNLRTQPGWRVTVYR

-1640 FVSMQCL
+1640 FVNCSV
-1647 RITIGD
+1647 
-1653 DSFEQ
+1653 S
-1658 LVQQVN
+1658 
-1664 AVAVAS
+1664 AS
-1670 HANADVPFESI
+1670 RPDTGP
-1681 VSKLKSDRDL
+1681 LKSWSSSSQR
-1691 SRHPLLKLE
+1691 PV
-1700 GMKTESLGD
+1700 
-1709 TATTRFD
+1709 
-1716 LEFHLFQQSDSLWGS
+1716 GS

-1991 HMANLAFDASTW
+1991 HMANLAFDASTL
-2003 EIYSTLLRGGTLVCI
+2003 EIYTCLLNAGTLVCI
-2018 GAAMVLD
+2018 DTETVLD
-2025 AEAVLQM
+2025 ATAVLQTFRQSCIRSAFM
-2032 FPVHPA
+2032 APSLFRMYVTEAPGLYSELHMLCVGGEALHTN
-2038 DLVAAKQY
+2038 DLIAARQH
-2046 LTGKFVNGYGPTEN
+2046 LTGVLVNAYGPTEN
-2060 TTFSATFL
+2060 GVVSTIAIQL
-2068 ISPEGQYANGIPIG
+2068 
-2082 RALSNS
+2082 

-2208 FVTVHEDAEIADEQ
+2208 FVTVHEDAETADEHVDDSNESQ
-2222 DVESRKSRHLYSIK
+2222 HVDVWEDKFDADIYSPIDNVQKENIGRDFVGWTSMYDGSDIDKAEMNEWLDDTIDTMLNGQRPGNVLEIGSGTGMILFNLGDGLQSYVGLDPSRKAVQFIAETAKSIPGLAGKIRMYKATAADVGRLEQPVAASLVVINSVVQYFPSLDYLFKTVQQLVELEGTRTLFFGDVRSYALHREFLATRAVHMAGDRATKADIRRMVADMERVERELLVDPAFFTALPSRLPGLVDHVEILPKRMKATNELSCYRYAAVVHLTPRDGQARELAVREVADDRWIDFAERRLDRQSLLQQLHGLSTSPTIAVSNIPYSKTMVSRCLVRSLEGAEGETSDSPDWLASVHQQTQDCRSLSAAELVELAQEADCRVEISWSRQHSQQGGLDAIFHRYQPLTGERVMFRFPTDHAERPLHSLSSK
-2236 QRLTELLEAQLP
+2236 PLRQQFLQKTQQRLVEMLEAQLP
-2248 AYMVPQ
+2248 TYMVPQ
-2254 TITILDAMPVNQNG
+2254 TLTVLDAMPVNPNG
-2268 KADRKALEQQ
+2268 KVDRKALEQQ
-2278 IGTQEGQSG
+2278 ADTQSNHSGQ
-2287 LKRQPETEM
+2287 KQQPSTPAE
-2296 QRTMQQLWAG
+2296 RAMQQLWAG

-2469 QGLTEAVHQ
+2469 QGLAEAVQ
-2478 DHSTPF
+2478 QEQGTVF
-2484 DLRTQPGWRVT
+2484 NLRTQPGWRVT

-2663 MIGFFVSMQCLRIT
+2663 MIGFFVNMQCLRIT
-2677 IGDDSFEQLVQQVN
+2677 AGHGSFEELVQQVHE
-2691 AVAVASH
+2691 VTIASH

-2731 AQRDLGQLKLEG
+2731 AQQDLGQLNLEG
-2743 MKTESLGDTA
+2743 VQTESLADAKTS
-2753 TTRFDLEFHLF
+2753 RFDLEFH
-2764 QQSDSLWGSVM
+2764 
-2775 FSTDLYAPETIDNL
+2775 FSA
-2789 LSVFQRVLE
+2789 VRR
-2798 ACLDDP
+2798 
-2804 QAPVASMPLLRED
+2804 PV
-2817 NYAKLDAMGLV
+2817 
-2828 RAEETAYPR
+2828 
-2837 DSSVVDLF
+2837 
-2845 REQAAACPSRV
+2845 
-2856 AVKDSVTEMT
+2856 
-2866 YAQLDTASDVLARW
+2866 
-2880 LARRSLAPET
+2880 
-2890 LVGVFASR
+2890 
-2898 SCEAIVAF
+2898 
-2906 LGILKANLAYLPFD
+2906 GIL
-2920 VKIPRKRMEDIL
+2920 
-2932 SSLPGHRIILVGVGA
+2932 
-2947 QPPSTE
+2947 
-2953 LSNIELV
+2953 
-2960 GIREALDEQTKTKA
+2960 
-2974 GKHTLAVCSGP
+2974 
-2985 SATSLAYVMFTSG
+2985 
-2998 STGMPKGVMAEHRG
+2998 
-3012 IVRLVRDNNLVQ
+3012 
-3024 HLPDSPVMAHMANLA
+3024 
-3039 FDASTWEIYST
+3039 
-3050 LLRGGTLVCIG
+3050 
-3061 AAMVLDAEAVLQM
+3061 
-3074 FPLFT
+3074 
-3079 GLDMLCVGGEAVHPA
+3079 
-3094 DLVAAKQ
+3094 
-3101 YLTGKFVNGY
+3101 
-3111 GPTENTTFSATFLIS
+3111 
-3126 PEGQYANGIPIGRA
+3126 
-3140 LSNSG
+3140 
-3145 AFVMDAKLQ
+3145 
-3154 LVPLG
+3154 
-3159 VVGELVVT
+3159 
-3167 GDGLA
+3167 
-3172 RGYTDP
+3172 
-3178 ARNIDRFVSVEIG
+3178 
-3191 GKTVRAYRTGD
+3191 
-3202 YVRHRPTDG
+3202 
-3211 QLEFFGRMD
+3211 
-3220 GQVKIRGNRVELGEV
+3220 
-3235 EHALRSDKAVRE
+3235 
-3247 AVAVLQQHDGSEARL
+3247 
-3262 AGFVTVHEDAEIA
+3262 
-3275 DEQDVESG
+3275 
-3283 NPATCTTIT
+3283 
-3292 ILDAMPVNQNGKAD
+3292 
-3306 RKALEQQIGT
+3306 
-3316 QEGQSGL
+3316 
-3323 KRQPETEMQRT
+3323 
-3334 MQQLWAGVLAIA
+3334 
-3346 PDSIGLDDS
+3346 
-3355 FFRLGGDSIAAMKLV
+3355 
-3370 GEARRAGIQLTVA
+3370 
-3383 DLFRNPR
+3383 
-3390 LDQLTA
+3390 
-3396 AATASTHASPVSIPQ
+3396 
-3411 VEHVGPVAQSFAQG
+3411 
-3425 RLWFLEELHPGLT
+3425 
-3438 WYLMPLAVRIRGP
+3438 
-3451 LDLPALHSALLAVE
+3451 
-3465 RRHETLRTTF
+3465 
-3475 ATVDGA
+3475 
-3481 SVQVVQPF
+3481 
-3489 QAKDLNIIDIVPGDE
+3489 
-3504 QGLTEAVHQDHST
+3504 
-3517 PFDLRT
+3517 
-3523 QPGWRVTVYRVGEH
+3523 
-3537 DHVLS
+3537 
-3542 IVMHHIISDGWSV
+3542 
-3555 DVLMR
+3555 
-3560 ELAGFYSASVRGH
+3560 
-3573 DPLSQVQPLPVQYR
+3573 
-3587 DFSLWQRQQA
+3587 
-3597 QADEHQKQLS
+3597 
-3607 YWVEQLQT
+3607 
-3615 SRPAELLCDKPRP
+3615 
-3628 AALSGQAG
+3628 
-3636 VQSIE
+3636 
-3641 IAGPLYAKLQ
+3641 
-3651 SFCQLHGV
+3651 
-3659 TQFVVLLAAFRT
+3659 
-3671 AHFRLTGQD
+3671 
-3680 DATIGTVNANRD
+3680 
-3692 RWEIKDMI
+3692 
-3700 GFFVSM
+3700 
-3706 QCLRITIG
+3706 
-3714 DDSFEQL
+3714 
-3721 VQQVNAVAVASH
+3721 
-3733 ANADVPFESIVSKLK
+3733 
-3748 SDRDLSR
+3748 
-3755 HPLVQLV
+3755 
-3762 FAVHA
+3762 
-3767 QRDLGQLKLEGMKT
+3767 
-3781 ESLGDTATTRFDLEF
+3781 
-3796 HLFQQSDSLW
+3796 
-3806 GSVMFSTDLYAPET
+3806 FSTDLYAPET

-4307 AEIADEQDVESRKS
+4307 AETADEHVDDSNESQHVDVWEDKFDADIYSPIDNVQKENIGRDFVGWTSMYDGSDIDKAEMNEWLDDTIDTMLNGQRPGNVLEIGSGTGMILFNLGDGLQSYVGLDPSRKAVQFIAETAKSIPGLAGKIRMYKATAADVGRLEQPVAASLVVINSVVQYFPSLDYLFKTVQQLVELEGTRTLFFGDVRSYALHREFLATRAVHMAGDRATKADIRRMVADMERVERELLVDPAFFTALPS
-4321 RHLYSIKQRLTELL
+4321 RLPGLVDHVEILPKRMKATNELSCYRYAAVVHLTPRDGQARELAVREVADDRWIDFAERRLDRQSLLQQLHGLSTSPTIAVSNIPYSKTMVSRCLVRSLEGAEGETSDSPDWLASVHQQTQDCRSLSAAELVELAQEADCRVEISWSRQHSQQGGLDAIFHRYQPLTGERVMFRFPTDHAERPLHSLSSKPLRQQFLQKTQQRLVEML
-4335 EAQLPA
+4335 EAQLPT
-4341 YMVPQTITIL
+4341 YMVPQTLTVL
-4351 DAMPVNQNG
+4351 DAMPVNPNG
-4360 KADRKALEQQIGT
+4360 KVDRKALEQQADT
-4373 QEGQSGL
+4373 QSNHSGQ
-4380 KRQPETEMQRTM
+4380 KQQPSTPAERAM

-4689 GQAGVQSIEIA
+4689 GQAG
-4700 GPLYAKLQS
+4700 
-4709 FCQLHGVTQFVV
+4709 LHGVTQFVV

-4761 ACINA
+4761 NMQCLRITAGHG
-4766 VAVASHANADV
+4766 S
-4777 PFESIVSKLKSDRD
+4777 FEELSIVSKLKSDRD

-4800 QSDSLWGS
+4800 VFAVHAQQDLGQLNLEGVQTESLADAKTSRFDLEFHFSAVRRPVGNIL
-4808 VMFSTDL
+4808 FSTDL

-4956 KIPRKRMEDILSS
+4956 KIPRKRMESS
-4969 LPGHRIILVGVGA
+4969 FRSRI
-4982 QPPSTELSN
+4982 ELSWLGLRQPLECQATGV
-4991 IELVG
+4991 ELCVSG
-4996 IREAL
+4996 PYERVTN
-5001 DEQTKTKAGKH
+5001 QPH
-5012 TLAVCSGPSATSL
+5012 SHVCSGPSATSL

-5039 GVMAEHRGIVRLVRD
+5039 GVMVSIAASCVWCETTTFSTSGHASHG
-5054 NNLVQHLPDS
+5054 
-5064 PVMAHMANLAFDA
+5064 AHANLAFDA
-5077 STWEIY
+5077 R
-5083 STLLRGGTLVC
+5083 RGRYMHLGNTARRNSMTPSLFRSY
-5094 IGAAMV
+5094 ILQAPALFTG
-5100 LDAEAVLQMF
+5100 LDMLCVGGEA
-5110 PVHPADLVAAKQYL
+5110 VHPADLVAAKQYL

-5286 VTVHEDAEIA
+5286 VTVHEDAETA
-5296 DEQDVESWKSRHL
+5296 DEHVDDSNESQHVDVWEDKFDADIYSPIDNVQKENIGRDFVGWTSMYDGSDIDKAEMNEWLDDTIDTMLNGQRPGNVLEIGSGTGMILFNLGDGLQSYVGLDPSRKAVQFIAETAKSIPGLAGKIRMYKATAADVGRLEQPVAASLVTVQQLVELEGTRTLFFGDVRSYALHREFLATRAVHMAGDRATKADIRRMVADMERVERELLVDPAFFTALPSRLPGLVDHVEILPKRMKATNELSCYRYAAVVHL
-5309 YSIKQRLTE
+5309 TPRDGQARELAVREVADDRWIDFAERRLDRQSLLQQLHGLSTSPTIAVSNIPYSKTMVSRCLVRS
-5318 LLEAQLPAYMV
+5318 LEAQK
-5329 PQTIT
+5329 
-5334 ILDAMPVNQN
+5334 
-5344 GKADRKALEQQIGTQ
+5344 GR
-5359 EGQSGLKR
+5359 
-5367 QPETEMQ
+5367 
-5374 RTMQQLWAGVLA
+5374 
-5386 IAPDSIGLDDSF
+5386 
-5398 FRLGGDS
+5398 RL
-5405 IAAMKLVG
+5405 
-5413 EARRAGIQLTVADLF
+5413 
-5428 RNPRLDQLT
+5428 
-5437 AAATAST
+5437 
-5444 HASPVSIPQVE
+5444 
-5455 HVGPVAQS
+5455 
-5463 FAQGRLWFLE
+5463 
-5473 ELHPGLTW
+5473 
-5481 YLMPLAVRIRGPLD
+5481 
-5495 LPALHS
+5495 
-5501 ALLAVERRHETLRT
+5501 
-5515 TFATVDGAS
+5515 
-5524 VQVVQPFQAK
+5524 
-5534 DLNIIDIVPGD
+5534 
-5545 EQGLTEAVHQD
+5545 
-5556 HSTPF
+5556 
-5561 DLRTQPGWRV
+5561 
-5571 TVYRVGEHDHVLSIV
+5571 
-5586 MHHIISDGW
+5586 
-5595 SVDVLMRELAG
+5595 
-5606 FYSASVRGHD
+5606 
-5616 PLSQV
+5616 
-5621 QPLPVQYRDFSL
+5621 
-5633 WQRQQAQADEH
+5633 
-5644 QKQLSYW
+5644 
-5651 VEQLQ
+5651 
-5656 TSRPAEL
+5656 
-5663 LCDKPRPAALSG
+5663 
-5675 QAGVQSIEIAGPLYA
+5675 
-5690 KLQSFCQLHGVTQF
+5690 
-5704 VVLLAAFRTAHFRL
+5704 
-5718 TGQDDATI
+5718 
-5726 GTVNANRDRW
+5726 
-5736 EIKDMIG
+5736 
-5743 FFVSMQCLR
+5743 
-5752 ITIGDDSFEELVQ
+5752 
-5765 QVRSSGCF
+5765 
-5773 PCQRRRSF
+5773 
-5781 ESIVSKLKSD
+5781 
-5791 RDLSRHPL
+5791 
-5799 VQLVFAVHAQ
+5799 
-5809 RDLGQLKLE
+5809 
-5818 GMKTEKTIDNL
+5818 
-5829 LSVFQRVLEACL
+5829 
-5841 DDPQAPVASMPLL
+5841 
-5854 REDNYAKLDAM
+5854 
-5865 GLVRAEETA
+5865 
-5874 YPRDSSVVD
+5874 
-5883 LFREQAA
+5883 
-5890 ACPSRV
+5890 
-5896 AVKDSVTEMTYAQL
+5896 
-5910 DTASDVLARWLARRS
+5910 
-5925 LAPETLVG
+5925 
-5933 VFASRSCEA
+5933 
-5942 IVAFLGILKA
+5942 
-5952 NLAYLPFD
+5952 
-5960 VKIPRKRMEDILS
+5960 
-5973 SLPGHRIIL
+5973 
-5982 VGVGA
+5982 
-5987 QPPSTELSNIELV
+5987 
-6000 GIREAL
+6000 
-6006 DEQTKTK
+6006 
-6013 AGKHTL
+6013 
-6019 AVCSGPS
+6019 
-6026 ATSLAYVMFT
+6026 
-6036 SGSTGMPKGVMAEHR
+6036 
-6051 GIVRLVRDNNLV
+6051 
-6063 QHLPDSPVMAH
+6063 
-6074 MANLAFDAS
+6074 
-6083 TLEIYTCLLNAG
+6083 
-6095 TLVCIDT
+6095 
-6102 ETVLDATA
+6102 
-6110 VLQTFRQSSIRSAFM
+6110 
-6125 APSLFRMYVAEAPGL
+6125 
-6140 YSELHM
+6140 
-6146 LCVGGEALH
+6146 
-6155 TNDLIAAR
+6155 
-6163 QHLTGVLVNAYG
+6163 
-6175 PTENGV
+6175 
-6181 VSTIAIV
+6181 
-6188 LKDHQYS
+6188 
-6195 NGIPIGR
+6195 
-6202 ALSNSGAFVMDAK
+6202 
-6215 LQLVPLGVVG
+6215 
-6225 ELVVTG
+6225 
-6231 DGLARGYTDPA
+6231 
-6242 RNIDRFVSV
+6242 
-6251 EIGGKTV
+6251 
-6258 RAYRTGDYVRH
+6258 
-6269 RPTDGQLE
+6269 
-6277 FFGRM
+6277 
-6282 DGQVKI
+6282 
-6288 RGNRVELGEVEH
+6288 
-6300 ALRSDK
+6300 
-6306 AVREAVAVLQQH
+6306 
-6318 DGSEARLAG
+6318 
-6327 FVTVHEDAEI
+6327 
-6337 ADEQDVES
+6337 
-6345 WKSRH
+6345 
-6350 LYSIKQRLTE
+6350 
-6360 LLEAQ
+6360 
-6365 LPAYMVPQTITI
+6365 
-6377 LDAMPVNQNGKADR
+6377 
-6391 KALEQQIGTQE
+6391 
-6402 GQSGLKRQ
+6402 
-6410 PETEM
+6410 
-6415 QRTMQQ
+6415 
-6421 LWAGVLAIAP
+6421 
-6431 DSIGLDD
+6431 
-6438 SFFRLGGD
+6438 
-6446 SIVAMKLVGEARRA
+6446 
-6460 GIQLTVADVFMHP
+6460 
-6473 ILQDLARNPRKV
+6473 
-6485 NDCAVELLLPFSLLS
+6485 
-6500 PATKEDILSTQQS
+6500 
-6513 LDPTMDVD
+6513 
-6521 IIVDILPVTHSQK
+6521 
-6534 IYLCRGLDDPRVA
+6534 
-6547 FNHFYVDIGPQLDL
+6547 
-6561 ELLRDSCRKLVDH
+6561 
-6574 FSILRTKFVPHK
+6574 
-6586 QEWFQIVLR
+6586 
-6595 TLELPFSVFD
+6595 
-6605 VDQSMDEASHAM
+6605 
-6617 CMQDIKRTDPL
+6617 
-6628 EVPTSFKLLRNKS
+6628 
-6641 ETSRLIVRLSHAQY
+6641 
-6655 DGVCLP
+6655 
-6661 VILQTLVSIYQQE
+6661 ILQTGSHRCISRRRTAG
-6674 PLYPAVE
+6674 PCPPP
-6681 FSSYLAHARRMR
+6681 SSL
-6693 TISSRYWREL
+6693 SSR
-6703 LKGSFPTR
+6703 KKQT
-6711 AVEKLSVEMQEPVAP
+6711 VP
-6726 RLVYVERYIDAPRHS
+6726 R
-6741 ERLTMASLLS
+6741 
-6751 SAWALVLASITGEQ
+6751 
-6765 DVVFGHVV
+6765 
-6773 AGRNSDIPNV
+6773 
-6783 TEIIGP
+6783 
-6789 CLNIIPVRTLVH
+6789 
-6801 PTKTS
+6801 
-6806 KELIQSVQDQHIS
+6806 
-6819 LGQSDSMGWDEIV
+6819 
-6832 QDCTDWPAGTMFDSV
+6832 
-6847 VQHQNIVAQPE
+6847 
-6858 IHFAG
+6858 
-6863 ATAKLNGFKNPFG
+6863 
-6876 VAPYLTLFRNRKAT
+6876 
-6890 S
+6890 

>member
-1 MAGDR
+1 R
-6 ATKADI
+6 
-12 RRMVADMERPAAG
+12 
-25 PGRPRRDPAQEMK
+25 
-38 ATNELSCYR
+38 
-47 YAAVSREVAD
+47 
-57 DRWIDFAERRLDRQS
+57 
-72 LLQQLHGLST
+72 
-82 SPTIAVSNIP
+82 
-92 YSKTMVSR
+92 
-100 CLVRSL
+100 
-106 EGAEG
+106 
-111 ETSDSPDW
+111 
-119 LASVHQQTQDCR
+119 
-131 SLSAAELVEL
+131 
-141 AQEADCRVEISW
+141 
-153 SRQHSQQGGLDAIF
+153 
-167 HRYQPLTGERVM
+167 
-179 FRFPTDHAER
+179 
-189 PLHSLSSKPL
+189 
-199 RQQFLQKTQ
+199 
-208 QRLVEMLEA
+208 
-217 QLPTY
+217 
-222 MVPQTLTVLDAMPHT
+222 
-237 EQPFRTEA
+237 
-245 AAFYTSR
+245 
-252 AGDAAAVGGVLAIA
+252 
-266 PDSIGL
+266 
-272 DDSFFRLGGD
+272 
-282 SIAAMKLVGE
+282 
-292 ARRAGIQLTV
+292 
-302 ADLFRNPRLDQ
+302 
-313 LTAAATASTHAS
+313 
-325 PVSIPQVEH
+325 
-334 VGPVAQSF
+334 
-342 AQGRLWF
+342 
-349 LEELHPGLTW
+349 
-359 YLMPLAVRIRGPLDL
+359 
-374 PALHSALLAVER
+374 
-386 RHETLRTTFATV
+386 
-398 DGASVQV
+398 
-405 VQPFQAK
+405 
-412 DLNIIDIVPGD
+412 
-423 EQGLTEAVHQST
+423 
-435 TFDLRTQPGWR
+435 
-446 VTVYRVGE
+446 
-454 HDHVLSIVMHHIISD
+454 
-469 GWSVDVLMRELA
+469 
-481 GFYSASVRGH
+481 SVRGH

-544 RPAALSGQAGVQ
+544 RPAALSGQAG
-556 SIEIAGPLYA
+556 
-566 KLQSFCQLHGVTQ
+566 
-579 FVVLLAAFRTAHFRL
+579 
-594 TGQDDATIGTVNA
+594 
-607 NRDRWEIKD
+607 
-616 MIGFFVS
+616 
-623 MQCLRITIGD
+623 
-633 DSFEQLVQQV
+633 DS
-643 NAVAVA
+643 
-649 SHANADVPFESI
+649 
-661 VSKLKSDRDLSR
+661 LSR
-673 HPLVQLVFAVHAQ
+673 
-686 RDLGQLKLEG
+686 
-696 MKTESLGDTAT
+696 
-707 TRFDLEFHLFQQ
+707 
-719 SDSLWGSVMFS
+719 
-730 TDLYAPETI
+730 
-739 DNLLSVFQRVLEA
+739 
-752 CLDDPQAPVA
+752 
-762 SMPLLREDNYAK
+762 
-774 LDAMGLVRAEETAY
+774 
-788 PRDSSVVDLFREQAA
+788 
-803 ACPSR
+803 
-808 VAVKDSVTEMTYA
+808 
-821 QLDTA
+821 
-826 SDVLARWLARR
+826 
-837 SLAPETL
+837 
-844 VGVFASRSCEAIV
+844 
-857 AFLGI
+857 
-862 LKANLAY
+862 
-869 LPFDVKIPRKRMEDI
+869 
-884 LSSLPGHRIILV
+884 
-896 GVGAQPPSTELSNI
+896 
-910 ELVGIR
+910 
-916 EALDEQTK
+916 
-924 TKAGKHTLA
+924 
-933 VCSGPSA
+933 
-940 TSLAYVMFTSGSTGM
+940 
-955 PKGVMAEHRGIVRL
+955 
-969 VRDNNLVQH
+969 
-978 LPDSPVMAHMANLAF
+978 SP
-993 DASTWEIYSTLL
+993 
-1005 RGGTLVCIGAAM
+1005 
-1017 VLDAEA
+1017 
-1023 VLQMFP
+1023 
-1029 VHPADLVA
+1029 
-1037 AKQYLTG
+1037 
-1044 KGQYANGIPIG
+1044 
-1055 RALSNSGA
+1055 
-1063 FVMDAKLQLVP
+1063 
-1074 LGVVG
+1074 
-1079 ELVVTGDGLAR
+1079 
-1090 GYTDPARNI
+1090 
-1099 DRFVSVEIGGKT
+1099 
-1111 VRAYRT
+1111 
-1117 GDYVR
+1117 
-1122 HRPTDGQ
+1122 
-1129 LEFFGRMDGQ
+1129 
-1139 VKIRGNRVELGE
+1139 
-1151 VEHALRSDKAVR
+1151 
-1163 EAVAVLQQHDG
+1163 
-1174 SEARLAGFVTVHE
+1174 
-1187 DAEIADEQDVESRKS
+1187 
-1202 RHLYS
+1202 
-1207 IKQRLTEL
+1207 
-1215 LEAQLPAYMVP
+1215 
-1226 QTITILDA
+1226 
-1234 MPVNQ
+1234 
-1239 NGKADRKALEQQI
+1239 
-1252 GTQEGQSGL
+1252 
-1261 KRQPETEMQRTMQQL
+1261 
-1276 WAGVLAI
+1276 
-1283 APDSIGLDDSFFR
+1283 
-1296 LGGDS
+1296 
-1301 IAAMKL
+1301 
-1307 VGEARRAGIQLTV
+1307 
-1320 ADLFR
+1320 
-1325 NPRLDQLTAAATA
+1325 
-1338 STHASPVSIPQV
+1338 
-1350 EHVGPVAQSFAQGR
+1350 
-1364 LWFLEELHP
+1364 
-1373 GLTWY
+1373 
-1378 LMPLAVRIRGPLDLP
+1378 
-1393 ALHSAL
+1393 
-1399 LAVERRHETLRTT
+1399 
-1412 FATVDG
+1412 
-1418 ASVQVVQP
+1418 
-1426 FQAKDLNIIDIVP
+1426 
-1439 GDEQGL
+1439 
-1445 TEAVHQDHSTP
+1445 
-1456 FDLRTQPGWRVTVYR
+1456 
-1471 VGEHDHVLSIVM
+1471 
-1483 HHIISDGWSVDVL
+1483 
-1496 MRELAGFYSASVR
+1496 
-1509 GHDPLS
+1509 
-1515 QVQPLPVQYR
+1515 
-1525 DFSLWQRQQAQ
+1525 
-1536 ADEHQKQL
+1536 
-1544 SYWVEQLQTSRPAEL
+1544 
-1559 LCDKPRPAALSGQA
+1559 
-1573 GVQSIEIAGP
+1573 P

-2003 EIYSTLLRGGTLVCI
+2003 EIYSTLLRAARSSALVQPCYILQAPALFTGLDMLCVGG
-2018 GAAMVLD
+2018 
-2025 AEAVLQM
+2025 EA
-2032 FPVHPA
+2032 VHPA

-2046 LTGKFVNGYGPTEN
+2046 LTGKGAVRKRHSHRPRPQQ
-2060 TTFSATFL
+2060 L
-2068 ISPEGQYANGIPIG
+2068 
-2082 RALSNS
+2082 

-2222 DVESRKSRHLYSIK
+2222 DVESWKSRHLYNDHYPGRHAS
-2236 QRLTELLEAQLP
+2236 
-2248 AYMVPQ
+2248 
-2254 TITILDAMPVNQNG
+2254 
-2268 KADRKALEQQ
+2268 
-2278 IGTQEGQSG
+2278 
-2287 LKRQPETEM
+2287 QPEWQGGPQGAGATDRHTGRPVRAEAAA
-2296 QRTMQQLWAG
+2296 RDGDAAHDATAVGG

-2743 MKTESLGDTA
+2743 MKTE
-2753 TTRFDLEFHLF
+2753 
-2764 QQSDSLWGSVM
+2764 
-2775 FSTDLYAPETIDNL
+2775 
-2789 LSVFQRVLE
+2789 
-2798 ACLDDP
+2798 
-2804 QAPVASMPLLRED
+2804 
-2817 NYAKLDAMGLV
+2817 K
-2828 RAEETAYPR
+2828 
-2837 DSSVVDLF
+2837 
-2845 REQAAACPSRV
+2845 
-2856 AVKDSVTEMT
+2856 
-2866 YAQLDTASDVLARW
+2866 
-2880 LARRSLAPET
+2880 
-2890 LVGVFASR
+2890 
-2898 SCEAIVAF
+2898 
-2906 LGILKANLAYLPFD
+2906 
-2920 VKIPRKRMEDIL
+2920 
-2932 SSLPGHRIILVGVGA
+2932 
-2947 QPPSTE
+2947 
-2953 LSNIELV
+2953 
-2960 GIREALDEQTKTKA
+2960 
-2974 GKHTLAVCSGP
+2974 
-2985 SATSLAYVMFTSG
+2985 
-2998 STGMPKGVMAEHRG
+2998 
-3012 IVRLVRDNNLVQ
+3012 
-3024 HLPDSPVMAHMANLA
+3024 
-3039 FDASTWEIYST
+3039 
-3050 LLRGGTLVCIG
+3050 
-3061 AAMVLDAEAVLQM
+3061 
-3074 FPLFT
+3074 
-3079 GLDMLCVGGEAVHPA
+3079 
-3094 DLVAAKQ
+3094 
-3101 YLTGKFVNGY
+3101 
-3111 GPTENTTFSATFLIS
+3111 
-3126 PEGQYANGIPIGRA
+3126 
-3140 LSNSG
+3140 
-3145 AFVMDAKLQ
+3145 
-3154 LVPLG
+3154 
-3159 VVGELVVT
+3159 
-3167 GDGLA
+3167 
-3172 RGYTDP
+3172 
-3178 ARNIDRFVSVEIG
+3178 
-3191 GKTVRAYRTGD
+3191 
-3202 YVRHRPTDG
+3202 
-3211 QLEFFGRMD
+3211 
-3220 GQVKIRGNRVELGEV
+3220 
-3235 EHALRSDKAVRE
+3235 
-3247 AVAVLQQHDGSEARL
+3247 
-3262 AGFVTVHEDAEIA
+3262 
-3275 DEQDVESG
+3275 
-3283 NPATCTTIT
+3283 
-3292 ILDAMPVNQNGKAD
+3292 
-3306 RKALEQQIGT
+3306 
-3316 QEGQSGL
+3316 
-3323 KRQPETEMQRT
+3323 
-3334 MQQLWAGVLAIA
+3334 
-3346 PDSIGLDDS
+3346 
-3355 FFRLGGDSIAAMKLV
+3355 
-3370 GEARRAGIQLTVA
+3370 
-3383 DLFRNPR
+3383 
-3390 LDQLTA
+3390 
-3396 AATASTHASPVSIPQ
+3396 
-3411 VEHVGPVAQSFAQG
+3411 
-3425 RLWFLEELHPGLT
+3425 
-3438 WYLMPLAVRIRGP
+3438 
-3451 LDLPALHSALLAVE
+3451 
-3465 RRHETLRTTF
+3465 
-3475 ATVDGA
+3475 
-3481 SVQVVQPF
+3481 
-3489 QAKDLNIIDIVPGDE
+3489 
-3504 QGLTEAVHQDHST
+3504 
-3517 PFDLRT
+3517 
-3523 QPGWRVTVYRVGEH
+3523 
-3537 DHVLS
+3537 
-3542 IVMHHIISDGWSV
+3542 
-3555 DVLMR
+3555 
-3560 ELAGFYSASVRGH
+3560 
-3573 DPLSQVQPLPVQYR
+3573 
-3587 DFSLWQRQQA
+3587 
-3597 QADEHQKQLS
+3597 
-3607 YWVEQLQT
+3607 
-3615 SRPAELLCDKPRP
+3615 
-3628 AALSGQAG
+3628 
-3636 VQSIE
+3636 
-3641 IAGPLYAKLQ
+3641 
-3651 SFCQLHGV
+3651 
-3659 TQFVVLLAAFRT
+3659 
-3671 AHFRLTGQD
+3671 
-3680 DATIGTVNANRD
+3680 
-3692 RWEIKDMI
+3692 
-3700 GFFVSM
+3700 
-3706 QCLRITIG
+3706 
-3714 DDSFEQL
+3714 
-3721 VQQVNAVAVASH
+3721 
-3733 ANADVPFESIVSKLK
+3733 
-3748 SDRDLSR
+3748 
-3755 HPLVQLV
+3755 
-3762 FAVHA
+3762 
-3767 QRDLGQLKLEGMKT
+3767 
-3781 ESLGDTATTRFDLEF
+3781 
-3796 HLFQQSDSLW
+3796 
-3806 GSVMFSTDLYAPET
+3806 T

-4148 VHPADLVAAKQYLTG
+4148 
-4163 KGAVRKRHSHRPR
+4163 
-4176 PQQLGAFVMD
+4176 
-4186 AKLQLVPLGV
+4186 
-4196 VGELV
+4196 
-4201 VTGDGLARGYTD
+4201 
-4213 PARNIDRFVSVEIG
+4213 
-4227 GKTVRAYRTGDY
+4227 
-4239 VRHRPTDGQLEFFG
+4239 
-4253 RMDGQV
+4253 
-4259 KIRGNRVELGEVEH
+4259 
-4273 ALRSDKAV
+4273 
-4281 REAVAVLQ
+4281 
-4289 QHDGSEARLAG
+4289 
-4300 FVTVHED
+4300 
-4307 AEIADEQDVESRKS
+4307 
-4321 RHLYSIKQRLTELL
+4321 
-4335 EAQLPA
+4335 
-4341 YMVPQTITIL
+4341 
-4351 DAMPVNQNG
+4351 
-4360 KADRKALEQQIGT
+4360 
-4373 QEGQSGL
+4373 
-4380 KRQPETEMQRTM
+4380 
-4392 QQLWAGVLAIAPDS
+4392 
-4406 IGLDDSFF
+4406 
-4414 RLGGDSIAAMKLV
+4414 
-4427 GEARRAG
+4427 
-4434 IQLTVADLFRNPRLD
+4434 
-4449 QLTAAATAS
+4449 
-4458 THASPVSIPQVEHV
+4458 
-4472 GPVAQSFAQGRL
+4472 
-4484 WFLEELHPGLTWYLM
+4484 
-4499 PLAVRI
+4499 
-4505 RGPLDLPALHSAL
+4505 
-4518 LAVERR
+4518 
-4524 HETLR
+4524 
-4529 TTFATVD
+4529 
-4536 GASVQVV
+4536 
-4543 QPFQAKDLNIIDI
+4543 
-4556 VPGDEQ
+4556 
-4562 GLTEAV
+4562 
-4568 HQDHSTPFDLRT
+4568 
-4580 QPGWRVTVYRVGE
+4580 
-4593 HDHVLS
+4593 
-4599 IVMHHIISDG
+4599 
-4609 WSVDVLMRE
+4609 
-4618 LAGFYSAS
+4618 
-4626 VRGHDPLSQVQPLPV
+4626 
-4641 QYRDFSLW
+4641 
-4649 QRQQAQADEHQKQLS
+4649 
-4664 YWVEQLQTSRP
+4664 
-4675 AELLCDKPRPAALS
+4675 
-4689 GQAGVQSIEIA
+4689 
-4700 GPLYAKLQS
+4700 
-4709 FCQLHGVTQFVV
+4709 
-4721 LLAAFR
+4721 
-4727 TAHFRLTGQDDA
+4727 
-4739 TIGTVNAN
+4739 
-4747 RDRWEIKDMIGFFV
+4747 
-4761 ACINA
+4761 
-4766 VAVASHANADV
+4766 
-4777 PFESIVSKLKSDRD
+4777 
-4791 LSRHPLVQL
+4791 
-4800 QSDSLWGS
+4800 
-4808 VMFSTDL
+4808 
-4815 YAPETIDNLL
+4815 
-4825 SVFQRV
+4825 
-4831 LEACLDDPQAPV
+4831 
-4843 ASMPLLR
+4843 
-4850 EDNYAKLDAM
+4850 
-4860 GLVRAEE
+4860 
-4867 TAYPRDSSVV
+4867 
-4877 DLFREQA
+4877 
-4884 AACPSRVAV
+4884 
-4893 KDSVTE
+4893 
-4899 MTYAQLDTA
+4899 
-4908 SDVLARWL
+4908 
-4916 ARRSLA
+4916 
-4922 PETLVGVFASRSC
+4922 
-4935 EAIVAFL
+4935 
-4942 GILKANLAYLPFDV
+4942 
-4956 KIPRKRMEDILSS
+4956 
-4969 LPGHRIILVGVGA
+4969 
-4982 QPPSTELSN
+4982 
-4991 IELVG
+4991 
-4996 IREAL
+4996 
-5001 DEQTKTKAGKH
+5001 
-5012 TLAVCSGPSATSL
+5012 
-5025 AYVMFTSGSTGMPK
+5025 
-5039 GVMAEHRGIVRLVRD
+5039 
-5054 NNLVQHLPDS
+5054 
-5064 PVMAHMANLAFDA
+5064 
-5077 STWEIY
+5077 
-5083 STLLRGGTLVC
+5083 
-5094 IGAAMV
+5094 
-5100 LDAEAVLQMF
+5100 
-5110 PVHPADLVAAKQYL
+5110 VHPADLVAAKQYL

-5595 SVDVLMRELAG
+5595 SLDVLMRELAG

-5752 ITIGDDSFEELVQ
+5752 ITIGDDSFEQLIQ
-5765 QVRSSGCF
+5765 QVNAVAVASHANADV
-5773 PCQRRRSF
+5773 PF

-5818 GMKTEKTIDNL
+5818 GMKTESLGDTATTRFDLEFHLFRQSDSLWGSVMFSTDLYAPETIDNL

-6026 ATSLAYVMFT
+6026 ATSLAYVKFT

-6876 VAPYLTLFRNRKAT
+6876 VAPYLTLFSEPQGNQLKIIISGNTHFLTLERASLLVDMLGQAAQALSYSPQASLASLTLSLPN
-6890 S
+6890 SVLSD

>member
-1 MAGDR
+1 RRVSTTHSAGGFHAAAARGNYAKLDAMGLVRAEETAYPRDSSVVDLFREQAAACPSRVAVKDSVTEMTYAQLDTASDVLARWLARRSLAPETLVGVFASRSCEAIVAFLGILKANLAYLPFDVKIPRKRMEDILSSLPGHRIILVGVGAQPPSTELSNIELVGIREALDEQTKTKAGKHTLAVCSGPSATSLAYVMFTSGSTGMPKGVMAEHRGIVRLVRDNNLVQHLPDSPVMAHMANLAFDASTWEIYGTLLRGGTLVCIGAAMVLDAEAVLQMFREHCIRTAYMAPSLFRSYILQAPALFTGLDMLCVGGEAVHPADLVAAKQYLTGNNSGAFVMDAKLQLVPLGVVGELVVTGDGLARGYTDPARNIDRFVSVEIGGKTVRAYRTGDYVRHRPTDGQLEFFGRMDGQVKIRGNRVELGEVEHALRSDKAVREAVAVLQQHDGSEARLAGFVTVHEDAETADEHVDDSNESQHVDVWEDKFDADIYSPIDNVQKENIGRDFVGWTSMYDGSDIDKAEMNEWLDDTIDTMLNGQRPGNVLEIGSGTGMILFNLGDGLQSYVGLDPSRKAVQFIAETAKSIPGLAGKIRMYKATAADVGRLEQPVAASLVVINSVVQYFPSLDYLFKTVQQLVELEGTRTLFFGDVRSYALHREFLATRAVHMAGDR

-12 RRMVADMERPAAG
+12 RRMVADMERVE
-25 PGRPRRDPAQEMK
+25 RELLVDPAFFTALPSRLPGLVDHVEILPKRMK

-47 YAAVSREVAD
+47 YAAVVHLTPRDGQARELAVREVAD

-106 EGAEG
+106 DGAEG

-222 MVPQTLTVLDAMPHT
+222 MVPQTLTVLDAMPVNPNGKVDRKAL
-237 EQPFRTEA
+237 EQQADTQSNHSGQKQQPSTPAE
-245 AAFYTSR
+245 R
-252 AGDAAAVGGVLAIA
+252 AMQQLWAGVLAIA

-325 PVSIPQVEH
+325 PVSIPQ
-334 VGPVAQSF
+334 SSMS
-342 AQGRLWF
+342 GRWRNRSRRA
-349 LEELHPGLTW
+349 GC
-359 YLMPLAVRIRGPLDL
+359 VRIRGPLDL

-423 EQGLTEAVHQST
+423 EQGLTEAVHQDHST
-435 TFDLRTQPGWR
+435 PFDLRTQPGWR

-544 RPAALSGQAGVQ
+544 RPAALSGQAGARFLDIQ
-556 SIEIAGPLYA
+556 GSLYA

-993 DASTWEIYSTLL
+993 DASTWEIYGTLL

-1023 VLQMFP
+1023 VLQMFRE
-1029 VHPADLVA
+1029 HC
-1037 AKQYLTG
+1037 
-1044 KGQYANGIPIG
+1044 I
-1055 RALSNSGA
+1055 
-1063 FVMDAKLQLVP
+1063 
-1074 LGVVG
+1074 
-1079 ELVVTGDGLAR
+1079 
-1090 GYTDPARNI
+1090 
-1099 DRFVSVEIGGKT
+1099 
-1111 VRAYRT
+1111 RT
-1117 GDYVR
+1117 
-1122 HRPTDGQ
+1122 
-1129 LEFFGRMDGQ
+1129 
-1139 VKIRGNRVELGE
+1139 
-1151 VEHALRSDKAVR
+1151 
-1163 EAVAVLQQHDG
+1163 
-1174 SEARLAGFVTVHE
+1174 
-1187 DAEIADEQDVESRKS
+1187 
-1202 RHLYS
+1202 
-1207 IKQRLTEL
+1207 
-1215 LEAQLPAYMVP
+1215 AYMAP
-1226 QTITILDA
+1226 SLFRSYILQA
-1234 MPVNQ
+1234 P
-1239 NGKADRKALEQQI
+1239 ALF
-1252 GTQEGQSGL
+1252 T
-1261 KRQPETEMQRTMQQL
+1261 
-1276 WAGVLAI
+1276 
-1283 APDSIGLDDSFFR
+1283 GLDM
-1296 LGGDS
+1296 LCVG
-1301 IAAMKL
+1301 
-1307 VGEARRAGIQLTV
+1307 GEA
-1320 ADLFR
+1320 
-1325 NPRLDQLTAAATA
+1325 
-1338 STHASPVSIPQV
+1338 
-1350 EHVGPVAQSFAQGR
+1350 
-1364 LWFLEELHP
+1364 
-1373 GLTWY
+1373 
-1378 LMPLAVRIRGPLDLP
+1378 
-1393 ALHSAL
+1393 
-1399 LAVERRHETLRTT
+1399 
-1412 FATVDG
+1412 
-1418 ASVQVVQP
+1418 
-1426 FQAKDLNIIDIVP
+1426 
-1439 GDEQGL
+1439 
-1445 TEAVHQDHSTP
+1445 
-1456 FDLRTQPGWRVTVYR
+1456 
-1471 VGEHDHVLSIVM
+1471 
-1483 HHIISDGWSVDVL
+1483 
-1496 MRELAGFYSASVR
+1496 
-1509 GHDPLS
+1509 
-1515 QVQPLPVQYR
+1515 
-1525 DFSLWQRQQAQ
+1525 
-1536 ADEHQKQL
+1536 
-1544 SYWVEQLQTSRPAEL
+1544 
-1559 LCDKPRPAALSGQA
+1559 
-1573 GVQSIEIAGP
+1573 
-1583 LYAKLQS
+1583 
-1590 FCQLHGVT
+1590 
-1598 QFVVLLAA
+1598 
-1606 FRTAHFRLTGQD
+1606 
-1618 DATIGTVNANRD
+1618 
-1630 RWEIKDMIGF
+1630 
-1640 FVSMQCL
+1640 
-1647 RITIGD
+1647 
-1653 DSFEQ
+1653 
-1658 LVQQVN
+1658 
-1664 AVAVAS
+1664 
-1670 HANADVPFESI
+1670 
-1681 VSKLKSDRDL
+1681 
-1691 SRHPLLKLE
+1691 
-1700 GMKTESLGD
+1700 
-1709 TATTRFD
+1709 
-1716 LEFHLFQQSDSLWGS
+1716 
-1731 VMFSTDLY
+1731 
-1739 APETIDNLLSVFQRV
+1739 
-1754 LEACLDDP
+1754 
-1762 QAPVASMPLLREDNY
+1762 
-1777 AKLDA
+1777 
-1782 MGLVRAEETAYPRDS
+1782 
-1797 SVVDLFREQAAACPS
+1797 
-1812 RVAVKDSV
+1812 
-1820 TEMTY
+1820 
-1825 AQLDTASDVLARW
+1825 
-1838 LARRSLA
+1838 
-1845 PETLVGVFASRSCEA
+1845 
-1860 IVAFLGIL
+1860 
-1868 KANLA
+1868 
-1873 YLPFD
+1873 
-1878 VKIPRKRMEDILS
+1878 
-1891 SLPGHRI
+1891 
-1898 ILVGVGAQP
+1898 
-1907 PSTELSNIELV
+1907 
-1918 GIREALDE
+1918 
-1926 QTKTKAGKHTLAV
+1926 
-1939 CSGPSATSLAY
+1939 
-1950 VMFTSGSTGMPKGV
+1950 
-1964 MAEHR
+1964 
-1969 GIVRLVRDNN
+1969 
-1979 LVQHLPDSPVMA
+1979 
-1991 HMANLAFDASTW
+1991 
-2003 EIYSTLLRGGTLVCI
+2003 
-2018 GAAMVLD
+2018 
-2025 AEAVLQM
+2025 
-2032 FPVHPA
+2032 VHPA

-2060 TTFSATFL
+2060 TTFSATFP

-2469 QGLTEAVHQ
+2469 QGLAEAVQ
-2478 DHSTPF
+2478 QEQGTVF
-2484 DLRTQPGWRVT
+2484 NLRTQPGWRVT

-2663 MIGFFVSMQCLRIT
+2663 MIGFFVNMQCLRIT
-2677 IGDDSFEQLVQQVN
+2677 AGHGSFEELVQQVHE
-2691 AVAVASH
+2691 VTIASH

-2731 AQRDLGQLKLEG
+2731 AQQDLGQLNLEG
-2743 MKTESLGDTA
+2743 VQTESLADAKTS
-2753 TTRFDLEFHLF
+2753 RFDLEFHF
-2764 QQSDSLWGSVM
+2764 SQQPNGLWGNVM

-2920 VKIPRKRMEDIL
+2920 VKIPRKRMDIIL
-2932 SSLPGHRIILVGVGA
+2932 STLPEDRIVLVGA
-2947 QPPSTE
+2947 ELQPLECQATGVE
-2953 LSNIELV
+2953 FVRIGDTL
-2960 GIREALDEQTKTKA
+2960 RA
-2974 GKHTLAVCSGP
+2974 GDKSSLHTVTVCSGP

-2998 STGMPKGVMAEHRG
+2998 STGMPKGVMVEHRG
-3012 IVRLVRDNNLVQ
+3012 IVRLVRDNNLQQ
-3024 HLPDSPVMAHMANLA
+3024 HVPATPTMAHMTNLA
-3039 FDASTWEIYST
+3039 FDVSTWEIYACI
-3050 LLRGGTLVCIG
+3050 LNGGTLVCVD
-3061 AAMVLDAEAVLQM
+3061 AATVVDAEAVLQIHRQHAVKTAFM
-3074 FPLFT
+3074 TPSLFRSYILQAPALFT

-3262 AGFVTVHEDAEIA
+3262 AGFVTVHEDAETA
-3275 DEQDVESG
+3275 DEHVDDSNESQHVDVWEDKFDADIYSPIDNVQKENIGRDFVGWTSMYDGSDIDKAEMNEWLDDTIDTMLNGQRPGNVLEIGSGTGMILFNLGDGLQSYVGLDPSRKAVQFIAETAKSIPGLAGKIRMYKATAADVGRLEQPVAASLVVINSVVQYFPSLDYLFKTVQQLVELEGTRTLFFGDVRSYALHREFLATRAVHMAGDRATKADIRRMVADMERVERELLVDPAFFTALPSRLPGLVDHVEILPKRMKATNELSCYRYAAVVHLTPRDGQARELAVREVADDRWIDFAERRLDRQSLLQQLHGLSTSPTIAVSNIPYSKTMVSRCLVRSLDGAEGETSDSPDWLASVHQQTQDCRSLSAAELVELAQEADCRVEISWSRQHSQQG
-3283 NPATCTTIT
+3283 GLDAIFHRYQPLTGERVMFRFPTDHAERPLHSLSSKPLRQQFLQKTQQRLVEMLEAQLPTYMVPQTLT
-3292 ILDAMPVNQNGKAD
+3292 VLDAMPVNPNGKVD
-3306 RKALEQQIGT
+3306 RKALEQQADT
-3316 QEGQSGL
+3316 QSNHSGQ
-3323 KRQPETEMQRT
+3323 KQQP
-3334 MQQLWAGVLAIA
+3334 
-3346 PDSIGLDDS
+3346 
-3355 FFRLGGDSIAAMKLV
+3355 
-3370 GEARRAGIQLTVA
+3370 
-3383 DLFRNPR
+3383 
-3390 LDQLTA
+3390 
-3396 AATASTHASPVSIPQ
+3396 
-3411 VEHVGPVAQSFAQG
+3411 
-3425 RLWFLEELHPGLT
+3425 
-3438 WYLMPLAVRIRGP
+3438 
-3451 LDLPALHSALLAVE
+3451 
-3465 RRHETLRTTF
+3465 
-3475 ATVDGA
+3475 
-3481 SVQVVQPF
+3481 
-3489 QAKDLNIIDIVPGDE
+3489 
-3504 QGLTEAVHQDHST
+3504 ST
-3517 PFDLRT
+3517 P
-3523 QPGWRVTVYRVGEH
+3523 
-3537 DHVLS
+3537 
-3542 IVMHHIISDGWSV
+3542 
-3555 DVLMR
+3555 
-3560 ELAGFYSASVRGH
+3560 
-3573 DPLSQVQPLPVQYR
+3573 
-3587 DFSLWQRQQA
+3587 
-3597 QADEHQKQLS
+3597 
-3607 YWVEQLQT
+3607 
-3615 SRPAELLCDKPRP
+3615 AE
-3628 AALSGQAG
+3628 
-3636 VQSIE
+3636 
-3641 IAGPLYAKLQ
+3641 
-3651 SFCQLHGV
+3651 
-3659 TQFVVLLAAFRT
+3659 
-3671 AHFRLTGQD
+3671 
-3680 DATIGTVNANRD
+3680 
-3692 RWEIKDMI
+3692 
-3700 GFFVSM
+3700 
-3706 QCLRITIG
+3706 
-3714 DDSFEQL
+3714 
-3721 VQQVNAVAVASH
+3721 
-3733 ANADVPFESIVSKLK
+3733 
-3748 SDRDLSR
+3748 
-3755 HPLVQLV
+3755 
-3762 FAVHA
+3762 
-3767 QRDLGQLKLEGMKT
+3767 
-3781 ESLGDTATTRFDLEF
+3781 
-3796 HLFQQSDSLW
+3796 
-3806 GSVMFSTDLYAPET
+3806 
-3820 IDNLLSVFQRVLEA
+3820 
-3834 CLDDPQAPV
+3834 
-3843 ASMPLLREDNYA
+3843 
-3855 KLDAM
+3855 
-3860 GLVRAEETAYPR
+3860 RA
-3872 DSSVVDLFREQA
+3872 
-3884 AACPSRVAV
+3884 
-3893 KDSVT
+3893 
-3898 EMTYAQLDT
+3898 
-3907 ASDVLARWL
+3907 
-3916 ARRSLA
+3916 
-3922 PETLVGV
+3922 
-3929 FASRSCEAIVAFL
+3929 
-3942 GILKANLA
+3942 
-3950 YLPFDVKIP
+3950 
-3959 RKRMEDIL
+3959 
-3967 SSLPGHR
+3967 
-3974 IILVGVGAQPPS
+3974 
-3986 TELSNIELVGIR
+3986 
-3998 EALDEQTKTKAGKH
+3998 
-4012 TLAVCS
+4012 
-4018 GPSATS
+4018 
-4024 LAYVMFTSGS
+4024 
-4034 TGMPKGVMAEHRG
+4034 
-4047 IVRLVRDNN
+4047 
-4056 LVQHLPDSPVMA
+4056 
-4068 HMANLAFDASTWEIY
+4068 
-4083 STLLRGGTLVCIG
+4083 
-4096 AAMVLDA
+4096 
-4103 EAVLQMFREH
+4103 
-4113 CIRTAYMAPSLFRS
+4113 
-4127 YILQAPALFTG
+4127 
-4138 LDMLCVGGEA
+4138 
-4148 VHPADLVAAKQYLTG
+4148 
-4163 KGAVRKRHSHRPR
+4163 
-4176 PQQLGAFVMD
+4176 
-4186 AKLQLVPLGV
+4186 
-4196 VGELV
+4196 
-4201 VTGDGLARGYTD
+4201 
-4213 PARNIDRFVSVEIG
+4213 
-4227 GKTVRAYRTGDY
+4227 
-4239 VRHRPTDGQLEFFG
+4239 
-4253 RMDGQV
+4253 
-4259 KIRGNRVELGEVEH
+4259 
-4273 ALRSDKAV
+4273 
-4281 REAVAVLQ
+4281 
-4289 QHDGSEARLAG
+4289 
-4300 FVTVHED
+4300 
-4307 AEIADEQDVESRKS
+4307 
-4321 RHLYSIKQRLTELL
+4321 
-4335 EAQLPA
+4335 
-4341 YMVPQTITIL
+4341 
-4351 DAMPVNQNG
+4351 
-4360 KADRKALEQQIGT
+4360 
-4373 QEGQSGL
+4373 
-4380 KRQPETEMQRTM
+4380 
-4392 QQLWAGVLAIAPDS
+4392 
-4406 IGLDDSFF
+4406 
-4414 RLGGDSIAAMKLV
+4414 
-4427 GEARRAG
+4427 
-4434 IQLTVADLFRNPRLD
+4434 
-4449 QLTAAATAS
+4449 
-4458 THASPVSIPQVEHV
+4458 
-4472 GPVAQSFAQGRL
+4472 
-4484 WFLEELHPGLTWYLM
+4484 
-4499 PLAVRI
+4499 
-4505 RGPLDLPALHSAL
+4505 
-4518 LAVERR
+4518 
-4524 HETLR
+4524 
-4529 TTFATVD
+4529 
-4536 GASVQVV
+4536 
-4543 QPFQAKDLNIIDI
+4543 
-4556 VPGDEQ
+4556 
-4562 GLTEAV
+4562 
-4568 HQDHSTPFDLRT
+4568 
-4580 QPGWRVTVYRVGE
+4580 
-4593 HDHVLS
+4593 
-4599 IVMHHIISDG
+4599 
-4609 WSVDVLMRE
+4609 
-4618 LAGFYSAS
+4618 
-4626 VRGHDPLSQVQPLPV
+4626 
-4641 QYRDFSLW
+4641 
-4649 QRQQAQADEHQKQLS
+4649 
-4664 YWVEQLQTSRP
+4664 
-4675 AELLCDKPRPAALS
+4675 
-4689 GQAGVQSIEIA
+4689 
-4700 GPLYAKLQS
+4700 
-4709 FCQLHGVTQFVV
+4709 
-4721 LLAAFR
+4721 
-4727 TAHFRLTGQDDA
+4727 
-4739 TIGTVNAN
+4739 
-4747 RDRWEIKDMIGFFV
+4747 
-4761 ACINA
+4761 
-4766 VAVASHANADV
+4766 
-4777 PFESIVSKLKSDRD
+4777 
-4791 LSRHPLVQL
+4791 
-4800 QSDSLWGS
+4800 
-4808 VMFSTDL
+4808 
-4815 YAPETIDNLL
+4815 
-4825 SVFQRV
+4825 
-4831 LEACLDDPQAPV
+4831 
-4843 ASMPLLR
+4843 
-4850 EDNYAKLDAM
+4850 
-4860 GLVRAEE
+4860 
-4867 TAYPRDSSVV
+4867 
-4877 DLFREQA
+4877 
-4884 AACPSRVAV
+4884 
-4893 KDSVTE
+4893 
-4899 MTYAQLDTA
+4899 
-4908 SDVLARWL
+4908 
-4916 ARRSLA
+4916 
-4922 PETLVGVFASRSC
+4922 
-4935 EAIVAFL
+4935 
-4942 GILKANLAYLPFDV
+4942 
-4956 KIPRKRMEDILSS
+4956 
-4969 LPGHRIILVGVGA
+4969 
-4982 QPPSTELSN
+4982 
-4991 IELVG
+4991 
-4996 IREAL
+4996 
-5001 DEQTKTKAGKH
+5001 
-5012 TLAVCSGPSATSL
+5012 
-5025 AYVMFTSGSTGMPK
+5025 
-5039 GVMAEHRGIVRLVRD
+5039 
-5054 NNLVQHLPDS
+5054 
-5064 PVMAHMANLAFDA
+5064 
-5077 STWEIY
+5077 
-5083 STLLRGGTLVC
+5083 
-5094 IGAAMV
+5094 
-5100 LDAEAVLQMF
+5100 
-5110 PVHPADLVAAKQYL
+5110 
-5124 TGKFVNGYGPT
+5124 
-5135 ENTTFSATFLISPEG
+5135 
-5150 QYANGIPIG
+5150 
-5159 RALSN
+5159 
-5164 SGAFVMDAKLQL
+5164 
-5176 VPLGVVGE
+5176 
-5184 LVVTGDGLARGYTDP
+5184 
-5199 ARNIDRFVSVEIG
+5199 
-5212 GKTVRAYR
+5212 
-5220 TGDYVRH
+5220 
-5227 RPTDG
+5227 
-5232 QLEFFGRM
+5232 
-5240 DGQVKIRGN
+5240 
-5249 RVELGEVEHALRSDK
+5249 
-5264 AVREAVAVL
+5264 
-5273 QQHDGSEARLAGF
+5273 
-5286 VTVHEDAEIA
+5286 
-5296 DEQDVESWKSRHL
+5296 
-5309 YSIKQRLTE
+5309 
-5318 LLEAQLPAYMV
+5318 
-5329 PQTIT
+5329 
-5334 ILDAMPVNQN
+5334 
-5344 GKADRKALEQQIGTQ
+5344 
-5359 EGQSGLKR
+5359 
-5367 QPETEMQ
+5367 
-5374 RTMQQLWAGVLA
+5374 
-5386 IAPDSIGLDDSF
+5386 
-5398 FRLGGDS
+5398 
-5405 IAAMKLVG
+5405 
-5413 EARRAGIQLTVADLF
+5413 
-5428 RNPRLDQLT
+5428 
-5437 AAATAST
+5437 
-5444 HASPVSIPQVE
+5444 
-5455 HVGPVAQS
+5455 
-5463 FAQGRLWFLE
+5463 
-5473 ELHPGLTW
+5473 
-5481 YLMPLAVRIRGPLD
+5481 
-5495 LPALHS
+5495 
-5501 ALLAVERRHETLRT
+5501 
-5515 TFATVDGAS
+5515 
-5524 VQVVQPFQAK
+5524 
-5534 DLNIIDIVPGD
+5534 
-5545 EQGLTEAVHQD
+5545 
-5556 HSTPF
+5556 
-5561 DLRTQPGWRV
+5561 
-5571 TVYRVGEHDHVLSIV
+5571 
-5586 MHHIISDGW
+5586 
-5595 SVDVLMRELAG
+5595 
-5606 FYSASVRGHD
+5606 
-5616 PLSQV
+5616 
-5621 QPLPVQYRDFSL
+5621 
-5633 WQRQQAQADEH
+5633 
-5644 QKQLSYW
+5644 
-5651 VEQLQ
+5651 
-5656 TSRPAEL
+5656 
-5663 LCDKPRPAALSG
+5663 
-5675 QAGVQSIEIAGPLYA
+5675 
-5690 KLQSFCQLHGVTQF
+5690 
-5704 VVLLAAFRTAHFRL
+5704 
-5718 TGQDDATI
+5718 
-5726 GTVNANRDRW
+5726 
-5736 EIKDMIG
+5736 
-5743 FFVSMQCLR
+5743 
-5752 ITIGDDSFEELVQ
+5752 
-5765 QVRSSGCF
+5765 
-5773 PCQRRRSF
+5773 
-5781 ESIVSKLKSD
+5781 
-5791 RDLSRHPL
+5791 
-5799 VQLVFAVHAQ
+5799 
-5809 RDLGQLKLE
+5809 
-5818 GMKTEKTIDNL
+5818 
-5829 LSVFQRVLEACL
+5829 
-5841 DDPQAPVASMPLL
+5841 
-5854 REDNYAKLDAM
+5854 
-5865 GLVRAEETA
+5865 
-5874 YPRDSSVVD
+5874 
-5883 LFREQAA
+5883 
-5890 ACPSRV
+5890 
-5896 AVKDSVTEMTYAQL
+5896 
-5910 DTASDVLARWLARRS
+5910 
-5925 LAPETLVG
+5925 
-5933 VFASRSCEA
+5933 
-5942 IVAFLGILKA
+5942 
-5952 NLAYLPFD
+5952 
-5960 VKIPRKRMEDILS
+5960 
-5973 SLPGHRIIL
+5973 
-5982 VGVGA
+5982 
-5987 QPPSTELSNIELV
+5987 
-6000 GIREAL
+6000 
-6006 DEQTKTK
+6006 
-6013 AGKHTL
+6013 
-6019 AVCSGPS
+6019 
-6026 ATSLAYVMFT
+6026 
-6036 SGSTGMPKGVMAEHR
+6036 
-6051 GIVRLVRDNNLV
+6051 
-6063 QHLPDSPVMAH
+6063 
-6074 MANLAFDAS
+6074 
-6083 TLEIYTCLLNAG
+6083 
-6095 TLVCIDT
+6095 
-6102 ETVLDATA
+6102 
-6110 VLQTFRQSSIRSAFM
+6110 
-6125 APSLFRMYVAEAPGL
+6125 
-6140 YSELHM
+6140 
-6146 LCVGGEALH
+6146 
-6155 TNDLIAAR
+6155 
-6163 QHLTGVLVNAYG
+6163 
-6175 PTENGV
+6175 
-6181 VSTIAIV
+6181 
-6188 LKDHQYS
+6188 
-6195 NGIPIGR
+6195 
-6202 ALSNSGAFVMDAK
+6202 
-6215 LQLVPLGVVG
+6215 
-6225 ELVVTG
+6225 
-6231 DGLARGYTDPA
+6231 
-6242 RNIDRFVSV
+6242 
-6251 EIGGKTV
+6251 
-6258 RAYRTGDYVRH
+6258 
-6269 RPTDGQLE
+6269 
-6277 FFGRM
+6277 
-6282 DGQVKI
+6282 
-6288 RGNRVELGEVEH
+6288 
-6300 ALRSDK
+6300 
-6306 AVREAVAVLQQH
+6306 
-6318 DGSEARLAG
+6318 
-6327 FVTVHEDAEI
+6327 
-6337 ADEQDVES
+6337 
-6345 WKSRH
+6345 
-6350 LYSIKQRLTE
+6350 
-6360 LLEAQ
+6360 
-6365 LPAYMVPQTITI
+6365 
-6377 LDAMPVNQNGKADR
+6377 
-6391 KALEQQIGTQE
+6391 
-6402 GQSGLKRQ
+6402 
-6410 PETEM
+6410 
-6415 QRTMQQ
+6415 MQQ

-6446 SIVAMKLVGEARRA
+6446 SIVAMKLVGEARKA
-6460 GIQLTVADVFMHP
+6460 GMHLTVADVFMHP
-6473 ILQDLARNPRKV
+6473 ILQDLARNRRKV

-6513 LDPTMDVD
+6513 LDTTMDVD

-6661 VILQTLVSIYQQE
+6661 VIFQTLVSIYQQE

-6711 AVEKLSVEMQEPVAP
+6711 ATEKLSVEVQEPVAP

-6863 ATAKLNGFKNPFG
+6863 ATAKLNAFKNPFG
-6876 VAPYLTLFRNRKAT
+6876 VAPYLTLFTEPQGNQLKIVIGGNTNFLTLERASLLVDMLGQAAQALSYSPQASLASLTLSLPNSVLSDQT
-6890 S
+6890 CH